1 MANEFKITDI
11 VDKKAFDE
19 LTNLIN
25 KFNETKEV
33 YSDLTKELAGGLK
46 VKPGDLKELA
56 DKTEKYTNIMN
67 QLVTTQNKLADIQG
81 KYKAVLND
89 LNKNM
94 KEFLSLSSLSG
105 KFDSLTSAINKASDA
120 LKTASEAIKNTSEA
134 QKENAQTT
142 QRQSQAMQSAS
153 SSISLTSSAYAEI
166 LNTVT
171 SYDNKAKELNERL
184 SINKTKLDEIR
195 RELSNLSK
203 ELSKG
208 TISQQEYLRI
218 VSDLTIKERDLVQ
231 QNKQYTSLLNA
242 HSKAMVSTAGSYN
255 EMSAAVVQLENR
267 FRNLSEAQRQGDQ
280 GVGLIKQIKQLKD
293 ELKTIDAQMG
303 NYQRNVGN
311 YTSHWNGLNVSVQQ
325 MARELPSLAVGW
337 NTFFLAISNNLPIM
351 ADEIKRARDEFKALQ
366 ESGQQGVPVWKQLTK
381 SILNWQ
387 TALVV
392 GITLLSVYGKDIMDW
407 VASLFKAKDATKELL
422 SAEQEMALGIKKGM
436 KDVANSTVKLDVLY
450 KATQDHT
457 RSLKDRNA
465 AVDELQKMY
474 PAYFANLSNDEIL
487 AGKAKEAYVQL
498 REELVANAIARAQ
511 LDRMTDIAD
520 KREESLLKRRVQ
532 YNTYL
537 QAEQKI
543 IEASAALEDARQK
556 KAKEGDEVWGYLVA
570 KREEELKKAED
581 QAKKE
586 KAAWE
591 DLIKETKDYD
601 KVLEGM
607 SKNIN
612 VGALTNDSNGSNKK
626 EAEEY
631 ANYMKNIEREL
642 TKTRIALIED
652 RRKAEVASVENT
664 YKENINKIKG
674 YSAKENQLR
683 SQYEE
688 EKNKNIREINEK
700 YDLEREEYESDLEK
714 RSIELKLDTIKNNS
728 EKELEY
734 KLDLLLR
741 MNELLREEEIREAE
755 RRGEDVELINKKYDA
770 RFSSII
776 QDNISERLGLIKKGT
791 DRELDILDTNS
802 LKEINALNKQ
812 YKQGE
817 INEKQ
822 YRDGLY
828 KITKE
833 SGEAKLKLLLKEA
846 EAELALST
854 DLPQEKVD
862 EIQRRIDKIKAQIE
876 AFNNDMDNDENN
888 PGKRWAKNFNSALGD
903 MSSSAN
909 KYLGDS
915 AKIFNALGDIIGE
928 MTAKMKDAED
938 SVFDF
943 WGALGK
949 GEDGLKKKLTFVLSS
964 FAKIQDG
971 ITSIMTDIYDARIK
985 RVEEEQEANEEA
997 GEKELERIEK
1007 LENSGAITKEEA
1019 EARKRAAEQ
1028 ATANKNKELEKKKEV
1043 LQQKQAK
1050 WEKANAISQSVIA
1063 TALAVSKALPNLVL
1077 AALVGTLGAAQLAT
1091 IIAQPIPKYAKGTDN
1106 HPGGLAIVGDGGK
1119 HEAVVTDKGTYI
1131 TPNVPTLIDLPRR
1144 AKVIPD
1150 VDIERR
1156 SDFLPPFDRLA
1167 LYRSMNLRSDIGA
1180 LMKDAERMGEPITV
1194 NVNND
1199 YRKLEREM
1207 QSLNR
1212 SFEKMAKYQKKAAK
1226 ETELR
1231 NISSRI

>member
-19 LTNLIN
+19 LTSLIA
-25 KFNETKEV
+25 KFNETKEAYV
-33 YSDLTKELAGGLK
+33 NLTKDLAGGLR

-67 QLVTTQNKLADIQG
+67 QLVTTQNKLSDIQG
-81 KYKAVLND
+81 RYKGILND

-120 LKTASEAIKNTSEA
+120 LKIASEA
-134 QKENAQTT
+134 QKDNAQTT
-142 QRQSQAMQSAS
+142 QRQAQAMQSAS

-184 SINKTKLDEIR
+184 SANKIRLDEIR
-195 RELSNLSK
+195 RELSELSK

-208 TISQQEYLRI
+208 IISQQEYLNK

-293 ELKTIDAQMG
+293 ELKAIDAQMG

-311 YTSHWNGLNVSVQQ
+311 YTSHWNGLNASVQQ
-325 MARELPSLAVGW
+325 VARELPSLAVGW
-337 NTFFLAISNNLPIM
+337 NAFFLAISNNLPIM
-351 ADEIKRARDEFKALQ
+351 ANEIKRARDEFKALQ
-366 ESGQQGVPVWKQLTK
+366 ESGQKGVPVWKQLTK

-392 GITLLSVYGKDIMDW
+392 GITLLSVYGKDIMNW
-407 VASLFKAKDATKELL
+407 IENLFKAKEVTGDLIDYENKLL
-422 SAEQEMALGIKKGM
+422 IARQKGIQ
-436 KDVANSTVKLDVLY
+436 DISRETTKLDLLY
-450 KATQDHT
+450 KTTQDT
-457 RSLKDRNA
+457 NKSMKERLAAANA
-465 AVDELQKMY
+465 LQKMSPDY
-474 PAYFANLSNDEIL
+474 LGNMKKESIL
-487 AGKAKEAYVQL
+487 AGEAKEAYMQL
-498 REELVANAIARAQ
+498 RKELVASAIARAQ
-511 LDRMTDIAD
+511 LDEMTKIAAQRY
-520 KREESLLKRRVQ
+520 KAWVKERNAYVS
-532 YNTYL
+532 YL
-537 QAEQKI
+537 RSENELSKNNSDLQKTI
-543 IEASAALEDARQK
+543 TLN
-556 KAKEGDEVWGYLVA
+556 
-570 KREEELKKAED
+570 
-581 QAKKE
+581 AKKQ
-586 KAAWE
+586 WE
-591 DLIKETKDYD
+591 NAKDSLSDYD
-601 KVLEGM
+601 KALKGM
-607 SKNIN
+607 SESID
-612 VGALTNDSNGSNKK
+612 VDALVNDSNDANKK

-631 ANYMKNIEREL
+631 ANYMKNIESEL

-652 RRKAEVASVENT
+652 RRKAEIASVENT

-688 EKNKNIREINEK
+688 EKNKNIRDINEK

-741 MNELLREEEIREAE
+741 MNEILREEEIREAE

-822 YRDGLY
+822 YRDGIY
-828 KITKE
+828 RITKE

-846 EAELALST
+846 EAELALSS

-876 AFNNDMDNDENN
+876 DFGNDMDNDENN
-888 PGKRWAKNFNSALGD
+888 PGKRWADDFNNSLGNL
-903 MSSSAN
+903 SSSAN

-915 AKIFNALGDIIGE
+915 ANIFNALGDIIGE
-928 MTAKMKDAED
+928 ITAKMDDAGD
-938 SVFDF
+938 SVLNF
-943 WGALGK
+943 WGKLDDKGK
-949 GEDGLKKKLTFVLSS
+949 LSFVLSS

-1007 LENSGAITKEEA
+1007 LENSGVITKEEA

-1028 ATANKNKELEKKKEV
+1028 TTANKNKELEKKKEA

-1050 WEKANAISQSVIA
+1050 WEKANAISQSIIA
-1063 TALAVSKALPNLVL
+1063 TALAVSRALPNMVL
-1077 AALVGTLGAAQLAT
+1077 AALVGALGAAQLAT

-1119 HEAVVTDKGTYI
+1119 HEAVVTDRGAYI

-1226 ETELR
+1226 EAELR

>member
-25 KFNETKEV
+25 KFNETKKV
-33 YSDLTKELAGGLK
+33 YKELTEALAGGLD
-46 VKPGDLKELA
+46 VKPKDLEELA
-56 DKTEKYTNIMN
+56 NKTEKYTNIMN

-134 QKENAQTT
+134 QKEIAQTT

-351 ADEIKRARDEFKALQ
+351 ADEIKRAREEFKALQ
-366 ESGQQGVPVWKQLTK
+366 ESGQKGVPVWKQLTK

-392 GITLLSVYGKDIMDW
+392 GITLLSVYGKDIMNW
-407 VASLFKAKDATKELL
+407 IENLFKAKEVTGDLIDYENKLLLARQKGIQDISKE
-422 SAEQEMALGIKKGM
+422 
-436 KDVANSTVKLDVLY
+436 TTKLDLLY
-450 KATQDHT
+450 KTTQDT
-457 RSLKDRNA
+457 NKSMKERLAAANA
-465 AVDELQKMY
+465 LQKMSPDY
-474 PAYFANLSNDEIL
+474 LGNMKKESIL
-487 AGKAKEAYVQL
+487 AGEAKEAYMQL
-498 REELVANAIARAQ
+498 RKELVASAIARAQ
-511 LDRMTDIAD
+511 LDEMTKIAAQRY
-520 KREESLLKRRVQ
+520 KAWVKERNAYVS
-532 YNTYL
+532 YL
-537 QAEQKI
+537 RSENELSKNNSDLQKAI
-543 IEASAALEDARQK
+543 TLN
-556 KAKEGDEVWGYLVA
+556 
-570 KREEELKKAED
+570 
-581 QAKKE
+581 AKKQ
-586 KAAWE
+586 WE
-591 DLIKETKDYD
+591 NAKDSLSDYD
-601 KVLEGM
+601 KALKGM
-607 SKNIN
+607 SESID
-612 VGALTNDSNGSNKK
+612 VDALVNDSNDANKK

-631 ANYMKNIEREL
+631 ANYMKNIESEL

-652 RRKAEVASVENT
+652 RRKAEIASVENT

-688 EKNKNIREINEK
+688 EKNKNIRDINEK

-728 EKELEY
+728 EEELEY

-822 YRDGLY
+822 YRDRLY

-854 DLPQEKVD
+854 ELPQEKVD

-888 PGKRWAKNFNSALGD
+888 PGKRWAKDFNSALGD

-971 ITSIMTDIYDARIK
+971 ITSIMTDIYDSRIK

-1007 LENSGAITKEEA
+1007 LENSGVITKEEA

-1028 ATANKNKELEKKKEV
+1028 TTANKNKELEKKKEA

-1050 WEKANAISQSVIA
+1050 WEKANAISQSIIA

-1212 SFEKMAKYQKKAAK
+1212 SFENMAKYQKKAAK
-1226 ETELR
+1226 EAELR

>member
-19 LTNLIN
+19 LTSLIA
-25 KFNETKEV
+25 KFNETKEAYV
-33 YSDLTKELAGGLK
+33 NLTKDLAGGLR

-67 QLVTTQNKLADIQG
+67 QLVTTQNKLSDIQG
-81 KYKAVLND
+81 RYKGILND

-120 LKTASEAIKNTSEA
+120 LKIASEA
-134 QKENAQTT
+134 QKDNAQTT
-142 QRQSQAMQSAS
+142 QRQAQAMQSAS
-153 SSISLTSSAYAEI
+153 SYISLTSSAYAEI

-184 SINKTKLDEIR
+184 SANKIRLDEIR
-195 RELSNLSK
+195 RELSELSK

-293 ELKTIDAQMG
+293 ELKAIDAQMG

-311 YTSHWNGLNVSVQQ
+311 YTSHWNGLNASVQQ
-325 MARELPSLAVGW
+325 VVRELPSLAVGW
-337 NTFFLAISNNLPIM
+337 NAFFLAISNNLPIM
-351 ADEIKRARDEFKALQ
+351 ANEIKRARDEFKALQ
-366 ESGQQGVPVWKQLTK
+366 ESGQKGVPVWKQLTK

-487 AGKAKEAYVQL
+487 AGKAKEAYEQL

-612 VGALTNDSNGSNKK
+612 VGALVNDSNDANKK

-631 ANYMKNIEREL
+631 ANYMKNIESEL

-652 RRKAEVASVENT
+652 RRKAEIASVENT

-688 EKNKNIREINEK
+688 EKNKNIRDINEK

-741 MNELLREEEIREAE
+741 MNEILREEEIREAE

-822 YRDGLY
+822 YRDGIY
-828 KITKE
+828 RITKE

-846 EAELALST
+846 EAELALSS

-876 AFNNDMDNDENN
+876 DFGNDMDNDENN
-888 PGKRWAKNFNSALGD
+888 PGKRWADDFNNSLGNL
-903 MSSSAN
+903 SSSAN

-915 AKIFNALGDIIGE
+915 ANIFNALGDIIGE
-928 MTAKMKDAED
+928 ITAKMDDAGD
-938 SVFDF
+938 SVLNF
-943 WGALGK
+943 WGKLDDKGK
-949 GEDGLKKKLTFVLSS
+949 LSFVLSS

-1007 LENSGAITKEEA
+1007 LENSGVITKEEA

-1028 ATANKNKELEKKKEV
+1028 TTANKNKELEKKKEA

-1050 WEKANAISQSVIA
+1050 WEKANAISQSIIA
-1063 TALAVSKALPNLVL
+1063 TALAVSRALPNMVL
-1077 AALVGTLGAAQLAT
+1077 AALVGALGAAQLAT

-1119 HEAVVTDKGTYI
+1119 HEAVVTDRGAYI

-1226 ETELR
+1226 EAELR
-1231 NISSRI
+1231 NISNRI

>member
-19 LTNLIN
+19 LTSLIA
-25 KFNETKEV
+25 KFNKTKEAYV
-33 YSDLTKELAGGLK
+33 NLTKDLAGGLR
-46 VKPGDLKELA
+46 VNPGDLKELA

-67 QLVTTQNKLADIQG
+67 QLVTTQNKLSDIQG
-81 KYKAVLND
+81 RYKGILND

-120 LKTASEAIKNTSEA
+120 LKIASEA
-134 QKENAQTT
+134 QKDNAQTT
-142 QRQSQAMQSAS
+142 QRQAQAMQSAS

-171 SYDNKAKELNERL
+171 SYDNKAKELNESL
-184 SINKTKLDEIR
+184 SANKIRLDEIR
-195 RELSNLSK
+195 RELSELSK

-208 TISQQEYLRI
+208 IISQQEYLNK

-293 ELKTIDAQMG
+293 ELKAIDAQMG

-311 YTSHWNGLNVSVQQ
+311 YTSHWNGLNASVQQ
-325 MARELPSLAVGW
+325 VARELPSLAVGW

-366 ESGQQGVPVWKQLTK
+366 ESGQKGVPVWKQLTK

-392 GITLLSVYGKDIMDW
+392 GITLLSVYGKDIMNW
-407 VASLFKAKDATKELL
+407 IESLFKAKEVTGDLIDYENKLL
-422 SAEQEMALGIKKGM
+422 IARQKGIQ
-436 KDVANSTVKLDVLY
+436 DISRETTKLDLLY
-450 KATQDHT
+450 KTTQDT
-457 RSLKDRNA
+457 NKSMKERLAAANA
-465 AVDELQKMY
+465 LQKMSPDY
-474 PAYFANLSNDEIL
+474 LGNMKKESIL
-487 AGKAKEAYVQL
+487 AGEAKEAYMQL
-498 REELVANAIARAQ
+498 RKELVASAIARAQ
-511 LDRMTDIAD
+511 LDEMTKIAAQRY
-520 KREESLLKRRVQ
+520 KAWVKERNAYVS
-532 YNTYL
+532 YL
-537 QAEQKI
+537 RSENELSKNNSDLQKTI
-543 IEASAALEDARQK
+543 TLN
-556 KAKEGDEVWGYLVA
+556 
-570 KREEELKKAED
+570 
-581 QAKKE
+581 AKKQ
-586 KAAWE
+586 WE
-591 DLIKETKDYD
+591 NAKDSLSDYD
-601 KVLEGM
+601 KALKGM
-607 SKNIN
+607 SESID
-612 VGALTNDSNGSNKK
+612 VDALVNDSNDANKK

-631 ANYMKNIEREL
+631 ANYMKNIESEL

-652 RRKAEVASVENT
+652 RRKAEIASVENT

-688 EKNKNIREINEK
+688 EKNKNIRDINEK

-741 MNELLREEEIREAE
+741 MNEILREEEIREAE

-822 YRDGLY
+822 YRDGIY
-828 KITKE
+828 RITKE

-846 EAELALST
+846 EAELALSS

-876 AFNNDMDNDENN
+876 DFGNDMDNDENN
-888 PGKRWAKNFNSALGD
+888 PGKRWADDFNNSLGNL
-903 MSSSAN
+903 SSSAN

-915 AKIFNALGDIIGE
+915 ANIFNALGDIIGE
-928 MTAKMKDAED
+928 ITAKMDDAGD
-938 SVFDF
+938 SVLNF
-943 WGALGK
+943 WGKLDDKGK
-949 GEDGLKKKLTFVLSS
+949 LSFVLSS

-1007 LENSGAITKEEA
+1007 LENSGVITKEEA

-1028 ATANKNKELEKKKEV
+1028 TTANKNKELEKKKEA

-1050 WEKANAISQSVIA
+1050 WEKANAISQSIIA
-1063 TALAVSKALPNLVL
+1063 TALAVSRALPNMVL
-1077 AALVGTLGAAQLAT
+1077 AALVGALGAAQLAT

-1119 HEAVVTDKGTYI
+1119 HEAVVTDRGAYI

-1226 ETELR
+1226 EAELR

>member
-19 LTNLIN
+19 LTSLIA
-25 KFNETKEV
+25 KFNETKEAYV
-33 YSDLTKELAGGLK
+33 NLTKDLAGGLR

-67 QLVTTQNKLADIQG
+67 QLVTTQNKLSDIQG
-81 KYKAVLND
+81 RYKGILND

-120 LKTASEAIKNTSEA
+120 LKIASEA
-134 QKENAQTT
+134 QKDNAQTT
-142 QRQSQAMQSAS
+142 QRQAQAMQSAS

-184 SINKTKLDEIR
+184 SANKIRLDEIR
-195 RELSNLSK
+195 RELSELSK

-208 TISQQEYLRI
+208 IISQQEYLNK

-293 ELKTIDAQMG
+293 ELKAIDAQMG

-311 YTSHWNGLNVSVQQ
+311 YTSHWNGLNASVQQ
-325 MARELPSLAVGW
+325 VARELPSLAVGW
-337 NTFFLAISNNLPIM
+337 NAFFLAISNNLPIM
-351 ADEIKRARDEFKALQ
+351 ANEIKRARDEFKALQ
-366 ESGQQGVPVWKQLTK
+366 ESGQKGVPVWKQLTK

-392 GITLLSVYGKDIMDW
+392 GITLLSVYGKDIMNW
-407 VASLFKAKDATKELL
+407 IENLFKAKEVTGDLIDYENKLL
-422 SAEQEMALGIKKGM
+422 IARQKGIQ
-436 KDVANSTVKLDVLY
+436 DISRETTKLDLLY
-450 KATQDHT
+450 KTTQDT
-457 RSLKDRNA
+457 NKSMKERLAAANA
-465 AVDELQKMY
+465 LQKMSPDY
-474 PAYFANLSNDEIL
+474 LGNMKKESIL
-487 AGKAKEAYVQL
+487 AGEAKEAYMQL
-498 REELVANAIARAQ
+498 RKELVASAIARAQ
-511 LDRMTDIAD
+511 LDEMTKIAAQRY
-520 KREESLLKRRVQ
+520 KAWVKERNAYVS
-532 YNTYL
+532 YL
-537 QAEQKI
+537 RSENELSKNNSDLQKTI
-543 IEASAALEDARQK
+543 TLN
-556 KAKEGDEVWGYLVA
+556 
-570 KREEELKKAED
+570 
-581 QAKKE
+581 AKKQ
-586 KAAWE
+586 WE
-591 DLIKETKDYD
+591 NAKDSLSDYD
-601 KVLEGM
+601 KALKGM
-607 SKNIN
+607 SESID
-612 VGALTNDSNGSNKK
+612 VDALVNDSNDANKK

-631 ANYMKNIEREL
+631 ANYMKNIESEL

-652 RRKAEVASVENT
+652 RRKAEIASVENT

-688 EKNKNIREINEK
+688 EKNKNIRDINEK

-741 MNELLREEEIREAE
+741 MNEILREEEIREAE

-822 YRDGLY
+822 YRDGIY
-828 KITKE
+828 RITKE

-846 EAELALST
+846 EAELALSS

-876 AFNNDMDNDENN
+876 DFGNDMDNDENN
-888 PGKRWAKNFNSALGD
+888 PGKRWADDFNNSLGNL
-903 MSSSAN
+903 SSSAN

-915 AKIFNALGDIIGE
+915 ANIFNALGDIIGE
-928 MTAKMKDAED
+928 ITAKMDDAGD
-938 SVFDF
+938 SVLNF
-943 WGALGK
+943 WGKLDDKGK
-949 GEDGLKKKLTFVLSS
+949 LSFVLSS

-1007 LENSGAITKEEA
+1007 LENSGVITKEEA

-1028 ATANKNKELEKKKEV
+1028 TTANKNKELEKKKEA

-1050 WEKANAISQSVIA
+1050 WEKANAISQSIIA
-1063 TALAVSKALPNLVL
+1063 TALAVSRALPNMVL
-1077 AALVGTLGAAQLAT
+1077 AALVGALGAAQLAT

-1119 HEAVVTDKGTYI
+1119 HEAVVTDRGAYI

-1167 LYRSMNLRSDIGA
+1167 LYRSMNLRTDIGA

-1226 ETELR
+1226 EAELR
-1231 NISSRI
+1231 NISNRI

>member
-25 KFNETKEV
+25 KFNETKKV
-33 YSDLTKELAGGLK
+33 YKELTEALAGGLD
-46 VKPGDLKELA
+46 VKPKDLEELA
-56 DKTEKYTNIMN
+56 NKTEKYTNIMN

-81 KYKAVLND
+81 KYKGILND

-120 LKTASEAIKNTSEA
+120 LKIASEA
-134 QKENAQTT
+134 QKDNAQTT
-142 QRQSQAMQSAS
+142 QRQAQAMQSAS

-184 SINKTKLDEIR
+184 SANKIRLDEIR
-195 RELSNLSK
+195 RELSELSK

-293 ELKTIDAQMG
+293 ELKAIDAQMG

-311 YTSHWNGLNVSVQQ
+311 YTSHWNGLNASVQQ
-325 MARELPSLAVGW
+325 VARELPSLAVGW
-337 NTFFLAISNNLPIM
+337 NAFFLAISNNLPIM

-366 ESGQQGVPVWKQLTK
+366 ESGQKGVPVWKQLTK

-392 GITLLSVYGKDIMDW
+392 GITLLSVYGKDIMNW
-407 VASLFKAKDATKELL
+407 IENLFKAKEVTGDLIDYENKLL
-422 SAEQEMALGIKKGM
+422 IARQKGIQ
-436 KDVANSTVKLDVLY
+436 DISRETTKLDLLY
-450 KATQDHT
+450 KTTQDT
-457 RSLKDRNA
+457 NKLRKERLAAANA
-465 AVDELQKMY
+465 LQKMY
-474 PAYFANLSNDEIL
+474 PDYLGNMKKESIL
-487 AGKAKEAYVQL
+487 AGEAKEAYMQL
-498 REELVANAIARAQ
+498 RKELVASAIARAQ
-511 LDRMTDIAD
+511 LDEMTKIAAQRY
-520 KREESLLKRRVQ
+520 KAWVKERNAYVS
-532 YNTYL
+532 YL
-537 QAEQKI
+537 RSENELSKNNSDLQKTI
-543 IEASAALEDARQK
+543 TLN
-556 KAKEGDEVWGYLVA
+556 
-570 KREEELKKAED
+570 
-581 QAKKE
+581 AKKQ
-586 KAAWE
+586 WE
-591 DLIKETKDYD
+591 NAKDSLSDYD
-601 KVLEGM
+601 KALKGM
-607 SKNIN
+607 SESID
-612 VGALTNDSNGSNKK
+612 VDALVNDSNDANKK

-631 ANYMKNIEREL
+631 ANYMKNIESEL

-652 RRKAEVASVENT
+652 RRKAEIASVENT

-688 EKNKNIREINEK
+688 EKNKNIRDINEK

-741 MNELLREEEIREAE
+741 MNEILREEEIREAE

-846 EAELALST
+846 EAELALSS

-862 EIQRRIDKIKAQIE
+862 EIQRRIDKIKAQIG
-876 AFNNDMDNDENN
+876 AFGDDMDNDENN
-888 PGKRWAKNFNSALGD
+888 PGKRWADDFNNALGNL
-903 MSSSAN
+903 SSSAN

-915 AKIFNALGDIIGE
+915 ANIFNALGDIIGE
-928 MTAKMKDAED
+928 ITSKMDDAGD
-938 SVFDF
+938 SVLNF
-943 WGALGK
+943 WGKLDDKGK
-949 GEDGLKKKLTFVLSS
+949 LSFVLSS

-1007 LENSGAITKEEA
+1007 LENSGVITKEEA

-1028 ATANKNKELEKKKEV
+1028 TTANKNKELEKKKEA

-1050 WEKANAISQSVIA
+1050 WEKANAISQSIIA
-1063 TALAVSKALPNLVL
+1063 TALAVSRALPNMVL
-1077 AALVGTLGAAQLAT
+1077 AALVGALGAAQLAT

-1119 HEAVVTDKGTYI
+1119 HEAVVTDRGAYI

-1156 SDFLPPFDRLA
+1156 SDFLPPFDRLS

-1226 ETELR
+1226 EAELR
-1231 NISSRI
+1231 NISNRI

>member
-19 LTNLIN
+19 LTSLIA
-25 KFNETKEV
+25 KFNETKEAYV
-33 YSDLTKELAGGLK
+33 NLTKDLAGGLR

-67 QLVTTQNKLADIQG
+67 QLVTTQNKLSDIQG
-81 KYKAVLND
+81 RYKGILND

-120 LKTASEAIKNTSEA
+120 LKIASEA
-134 QKENAQTT
+134 QKDNAQTT
-142 QRQSQAMQSAS
+142 QRQAQAMQSAS

-184 SINKTKLDEIR
+184 SANKIRLDEIR
-195 RELSNLSK
+195 RELSELSK

-208 TISQQEYLRI
+208 IISQQEYLNK

-293 ELKTIDAQMG
+293 ELKAIDAQMG

-311 YTSHWNGLNVSVQQ
+311 YTSHWNGLNASVQQ
-325 MARELPSLAVGW
+325 VARELPSLAVGW
-337 NTFFLAISNNLPIM
+337 NAFFLAISNNLPIM
-351 ADEIKRARDEFKALQ
+351 ANEIKRARDEFKALQ

-631 ANYMKNIEREL
+631 ANYMKNIESEL

-652 RRKAEVASVENT
+652 RRKAEIASVENT

-688 EKNKNIREINEK
+688 EKNKNIRDINEK

-741 MNELLREEEIREAE
+741 MNEILREEEIREAE

-822 YRDGLY
+822 YRDGIY
-828 KITKE
+828 RITKE

-846 EAELALST
+846 EAELALSS

-876 AFNNDMDNDENN
+876 DFGNDMDNDENN
-888 PGKRWAKNFNSALGD
+888 PGKRWADDFNNSLGNL
-903 MSSSAN
+903 SSSAN

-915 AKIFNALGDIIGE
+915 ANIFNALGDIIGE
-928 MTAKMKDAED
+928 ITAKMDDAGD
-938 SVFDF
+938 SVLNF
-943 WGALGK
+943 WGKLDDKGK
-949 GEDGLKKKLTFVLSS
+949 LSFVLSS

-1007 LENSGAITKEEA
+1007 LENSGVITKEEA

-1028 ATANKNKELEKKKEV
+1028 TTANKNKELEKKKEA

-1050 WEKANAISQSVIA
+1050 WEKANAISQSIIA
-1063 TALAVSKALPNLVL
+1063 TALAVSRALPNMVL
-1077 AALVGTLGAAQLAT
+1077 AALVGALGAAQLAT

-1119 HEAVVTDKGTYI
+1119 HEAVVTDRGAYI

-1226 ETELR
+1226 EAELR
-1231 NISSRI
+1231 NISNRI

>member
-19 LTNLIN
+19 LTSLIA
-25 KFNETKEV
+25 KFNKTKEAYV
-33 YSDLTKELAGGLK
+33 NLTKDLAGGLR
-46 VKPGDLKELA
+46 VNPGDLKELA

-67 QLVTTQNKLADIQG
+67 QLVTTQNKLSDIQG
-81 KYKAVLND
+81 RYKGILND

-120 LKTASEAIKNTSEA
+120 LKIASEA
-134 QKENAQTT
+134 QKDNAQTT
-142 QRQSQAMQSAS
+142 QRQAQAMQSAS

-184 SINKTKLDEIR
+184 SANKIRLDEIR
-195 RELSNLSK
+195 RELSELSK

-208 TISQQEYLRI
+208 IISQQEYLNK

-293 ELKTIDAQMG
+293 ELKAIDAQMG

-311 YTSHWNGLNVSVQQ
+311 YTSHWNGLNASVQQ
-325 MARELPSLAVGW
+325 VARELPSLAVGW
-337 NTFFLAISNNLPIM
+337 NAFFLAISNNLPIM

-366 ESGQQGVPVWKQLTK
+366 ESGQKGVPVWKQLTK

-387 TALVV
+387 TVLVV
-392 GITLLSVYGKDIMDW
+392 GITLLSVYGKDIMNW
-407 VASLFKAKDATKELL
+407 IENLFKAKEVTGDLIDYENKLL
-422 SAEQEMALGIKKGM
+422 IARQKGIQ
-436 KDVANSTVKLDVLY
+436 DISRETTKLDLLY
-450 KATQDHT
+450 KTTQDT
-457 RSLKDRNA
+457 NKLRKERLAAANA
-465 AVDELQKMY
+465 LQKMY
-474 PAYFANLSNDEIL
+474 PDYLGNMKKESIL
-487 AGKAKEAYVQL
+487 AGEAKEAYMQL
-498 REELVANAIARAQ
+498 RKELVASAIARAQ
-511 LDRMTDIAD
+511 LDEMTKIAAQRY
-520 KREESLLKRRVQ
+520 KAWVKERNAYVS
-532 YNTYL
+532 YL
-537 QAEQKI
+537 RSENELSKNNSDLQKTI
-543 IEASAALEDARQK
+543 TLN
-556 KAKEGDEVWGYLVA
+556 
-570 KREEELKKAED
+570 
-581 QAKKE
+581 AKKQ
-586 KAAWE
+586 WE
-591 DLIKETKDYD
+591 NAKDSLSDYD
-601 KVLEGM
+601 KALKGM
-607 SKNIN
+607 SESID
-612 VGALTNDSNGSNKK
+612 VDALVNDSNDANKK

-631 ANYMKNIEREL
+631 ANYMKNIESEL

-652 RRKAEVASVENT
+652 RRKAEIASVENT

-688 EKNKNIREINEK
+688 EKNKNIRDINEK

-741 MNELLREEEIREAE
+741 MNEILREEEIREAE

-822 YRDGLY
+822 YRDGIY

-846 EAELALST
+846 EAELALSS

-862 EIQRRIDKIKAQIE
+862 EIQRRIDKIKAQIG
-876 AFNNDMDNDENN
+876 AFGDDMDNDENN
-888 PGKRWAKNFNSALGD
+888 PGKRWADDFNNALGNL
-903 MSSSAN
+903 SSSAN

-915 AKIFNALGDIIGE
+915 ANIFNALGDIIGE
-928 MTAKMKDAED
+928 ITSKMDDAGD
-938 SVFDF
+938 SVLNF
-943 WGALGK
+943 WGKLDDKGK
-949 GEDGLKKKLTFVLSS
+949 LSFVLSS

-1007 LENSGAITKEEA
+1007 LENSGVITKEEA

-1028 ATANKNKELEKKKEV
+1028 TTANKNKELEKKKEA

-1050 WEKANAISQSVIA
+1050 WEKANAISQSIIA
-1063 TALAVSKALPNLVL
+1063 TALAVSRALPNMVL
-1077 AALVGTLGAAQLAT
+1077 AALVGALGAAQLAT

-1119 HEAVVTDKGTYI
+1119 HEAVVTDRGAYI

-1226 ETELR
+1226 EAELR
-1231 NISSRI
+1231 NISNRI

>member
-25 KFNETKEV
+25 KFNETKKV
-33 YSDLTKELAGGLK
+33 YKELTEALAGGLD
-46 VKPGDLKELA
+46 VKPKDLEELA
-56 DKTEKYTNIMN
+56 NKTEKYTNIMN

-81 KYKAVLND
+81 KYKGILND

-120 LKTASEAIKNTSEA
+120 LKIASEA
-134 QKENAQTT
+134 QKDNAQTT
-142 QRQSQAMQSAS
+142 QRQAQAMQSAS

-184 SINKTKLDEIR
+184 SANKIRLDEIR
-195 RELSNLSK
+195 RELSELSK

-293 ELKTIDAQMG
+293 ELKAIDAQMG

-311 YTSHWNGLNVSVQQ
+311 YTSHWNGLNASVQQ
-325 MARELPSLAVGW
+325 VARELPSLAVGW

-366 ESGQQGVPVWKQLTK
+366 ESGQKGVPVWKQLTK

-392 GITLLSVYGKDIMDW
+392 GITLLSVYGKDIMNW
-407 VASLFKAKDATKELL
+407 IENLFKAKEVTGDLIDYENKLL
-422 SAEQEMALGIKKGM
+422 IARQKGIQ
-436 KDVANSTVKLDVLY
+436 DISRETTKLDLLY
-450 KATQDHT
+450 KTTQDT
-457 RSLKDRNA
+457 NKSMKERLAAANA
-465 AVDELQKMY
+465 LQKMSPDY
-474 PAYFANLSNDEIL
+474 LGNMKKESIL
-487 AGKAKEAYVQL
+487 AGEAKEAYMQL
-498 REELVANAIARAQ
+498 RKELVASAIARAQ
-511 LDRMTDIAD
+511 LDEMTKIAAQRY
-520 KREESLLKRRVQ
+520 KAWVKERNAYVS
-532 YNTYL
+532 YL
-537 QAEQKI
+537 RSENELSKNNSDLQKTI
-543 IEASAALEDARQK
+543 TLN
-556 KAKEGDEVWGYLVA
+556 
-570 KREEELKKAED
+570 
-581 QAKKE
+581 AKKQ
-586 KAAWE
+586 WE
-591 DLIKETKDYD
+591 NAKDSLSDYD
-601 KVLEGM
+601 KALKGM
-607 SKNIN
+607 SESID
-612 VGALTNDSNGSNKK
+612 VDALVNDSNGANKK

-631 ANYMKNIEREL
+631 ANYMKNIESEL

-652 RRKAEVASVENT
+652 RRKAEIASVENT

-688 EKNKNIREINEK
+688 EKNKNIRDINEK

-714 RSIELKLDTIKNNS
+714 RSIELKLDTIKNDS

-846 EAELALST
+846 EAELALSS

-862 EIQRRIDKIKAQIE
+862 EIQRRIDKIKAQIG
-876 AFNNDMDNDENN
+876 AFGDDMDNDENN
-888 PGKRWAKNFNSALGD
+888 PGKRWADDFNNALGNL
-903 MSSSAN
+903 SSSAN

-915 AKIFNALGDIIGE
+915 ANIFNALGDIIGE
-928 MTAKMKDAED
+928 ITSKMDDAGD
-938 SVFDF
+938 SVLNF
-943 WGALGK
+943 WGKLDDKGK
-949 GEDGLKKKLTFVLSS
+949 LSFVLSS

-1007 LENSGAITKEEA
+1007 LENSGVITKEEA

-1028 ATANKNKELEKKKEV
+1028 TTANKNKELEKKKEA

-1050 WEKANAISQSVIA
+1050 WEKANAISQSIIA
-1063 TALAVSKALPNLVL
+1063 TALAVSRALPNMVL
-1077 AALVGTLGAAQLAT
+1077 AALVGALGAAQLAT

-1119 HEAVVTDKGTYI
+1119 HEAVVTDRGAYI

-1226 ETELR
+1226 EAELR
-1231 NISSRI
+1231 NISNRI

>member
-351 ADEIKRARDEFKALQ
+351 ADEIKRAREEFKALQ
-366 ESGQQGVPVWKQLTK
+366 ESGQKGVPVWKQLTK

-392 GITLLSVYGKDIMDW
+392 GITLLSVYGKDIMNW
-407 VASLFKAKDATKELL
+407 IENLFKAKEVTGDLIDYENKLLLARQKGIQDISKE
-422 SAEQEMALGIKKGM
+422 
-436 KDVANSTVKLDVLY
+436 TTKLDLLY
-450 KATQDHT
+450 KTTQDT
-457 RSLKDRNA
+457 NKSMKERLAAANA
-465 AVDELQKMY
+465 LQKMSPDY
-474 PAYFANLSNDEIL
+474 LGNMKKESIL
-487 AGKAKEAYVQL
+487 AGEAKEAYMQL
-498 REELVANAIARAQ
+498 RKELVASAIARAQ
-511 LDRMTDIAD
+511 LDEMTKIAAQRY
-520 KREESLLKRRVQ
+520 KAWVKERNAYVS
-532 YNTYL
+532 YL
-537 QAEQKI
+537 RSENELSKNNSDLQKAI
-543 IEASAALEDARQK
+543 TLN
-556 KAKEGDEVWGYLVA
+556 
-570 KREEELKKAED
+570 
-581 QAKKE
+581 AKKQ
-586 KAAWE
+586 WE
-591 DLIKETKDYD
+591 NAKDSLSDYD
-601 KVLEGM
+601 KALKGM
-607 SKNIN
+607 SESID
-612 VGALTNDSNGSNKK
+612 VDALVNDSNDANKK

-631 ANYMKNIEREL
+631 ANYMKNIESEL

-652 RRKAEVASVENT
+652 RRKAEIASVENT

-674 YSAKENQLR
+674 YSTKENQLR

-688 EKNKNIREINEK
+688 EKNKNIRDINEK

-876 AFNNDMDNDENN
+876 AFGNDMDNDENN
-888 PGKRWAKNFNSALGD
+888 PGKRWADDFNSALGN

-915 AKIFNALGDIIGE
+915 AKIFNALGDIVGE
-928 MTAKMKDAED
+928 MTAKMKDAEE

-943 WGALGK
+943 WGAFGK

-1050 WEKANAISQSVIA
+1050 WEKANAISQSIIA
-1063 TALAVSKALPNLVL
+1063 TSLAVIKALPNLAL
-1077 AALVGTLGAAQLAT
+1077 ALLVGSLGAGLLAT

-1119 HEAVVTDKGTYI
+1119 HEAVVTDRGAYI

-1226 ETELR
+1226 EAELR

>member
-19 LTNLIN
+19 LTSLIA
-25 KFNETKEV
+25 KFNETKEAYV
-33 YSDLTKELAGGLK
+33 NLTKDLAGGLR

-67 QLVTTQNKLADIQG
+67 QLVTTQNKLSDIQG
-81 KYKAVLND
+81 RYKGILND

-120 LKTASEAIKNTSEA
+120 LKIASEA
-134 QKENAQTT
+134 QKDNAQTT
-142 QRQSQAMQSAS
+142 QRQAQAMQSAS

-184 SINKTKLDEIR
+184 SANKIRLDEIR
-195 RELSNLSK
+195 RELSELSK

-208 TISQQEYLRI
+208 IISQQEYLNK

-293 ELKTIDAQMG
+293 ELKAIDAQMG

-311 YTSHWNGLNVSVQQ
+311 YTSHWNGLNASVQQ
-325 MARELPSLAVGW
+325 VARELPSLAVGW
-337 NTFFLAISNNLPIM
+337 NAFFLAISNNLPIM
-351 ADEIKRARDEFKALQ
+351 ANEIKRARDEFKALQ
-366 ESGQQGVPVWKQLTK
+366 EPGQKGVPVWKQLTK

-392 GITLLSVYGKDIMDW
+392 GITLLSVYGKDIMNW
-407 VASLFKAKDATKELL
+407 IENLFKAKEVTGDLIDYENKLL
-422 SAEQEMALGIKKGM
+422 IARQKGIQ
-436 KDVANSTVKLDVLY
+436 DISRETTKLDLLY
-450 KATQDHT
+450 KTTQDT
-457 RSLKDRNA
+457 NKSMKERLAAANA
-465 AVDELQKMY
+465 LQKMSPDY
-474 PAYFANLSNDEIL
+474 LGNMKKESIL
-487 AGKAKEAYVQL
+487 AGEAKEAYMQL
-498 REELVANAIARAQ
+498 RKELVASAIARAQ
-511 LDRMTDIAD
+511 LDEMTKIAAQRY
-520 KREESLLKRRVQ
+520 KAWVKERNAYVS
-532 YNTYL
+532 YL
-537 QAEQKI
+537 RSENELSKNNSDLQKTI
-543 IEASAALEDARQK
+543 TLN
-556 KAKEGDEVWGYLVA
+556 
-570 KREEELKKAED
+570 
-581 QAKKE
+581 AKKQ
-586 KAAWE
+586 WE
-591 DLIKETKDYD
+591 NAKDSLSDYD
-601 KVLEGM
+601 KALKGM
-607 SKNIN
+607 SESID
-612 VGALTNDSNGSNKK
+612 VDALVNDSNDANKK

-631 ANYMKNIEREL
+631 ANYMKNIESEL

-652 RRKAEVASVENT
+652 RRKAEIASVENT

-688 EKNKNIREINEK
+688 EKNKNIRDINEK

-741 MNELLREEEIREAE
+741 MNEILREEEIREAE

-822 YRDGLY
+822 YRDGIY
-828 KITKE
+828 RITKE

-846 EAELALST
+846 EAELALSS

-876 AFNNDMDNDENN
+876 DFGNDMDNDENN
-888 PGKRWAKNFNSALGD
+888 PGKRWADDFNNSLGNL
-903 MSSSAN
+903 SSSAN

-915 AKIFNALGDIIGE
+915 ANIFNALGDIIGE
-928 MTAKMKDAED
+928 ITAKMDDAGD
-938 SVFDF
+938 SVLNF
-943 WGALGK
+943 WGKLDDKGK
-949 GEDGLKKKLTFVLSS
+949 LSFVLSS

-1007 LENSGAITKEEA
+1007 LENSGVITKEEA

-1028 ATANKNKELEKKKEV
+1028 TTANKNKELEKKKEA

-1050 WEKANAISQSVIA
+1050 WEKANAISQSIIA
-1063 TALAVSKALPNLVL
+1063 TALAVSRALPNMVL
-1077 AALVGTLGAAQLAT
+1077 AALVGALGAAQLAT

-1119 HEAVVTDKGTYI
+1119 HEAVVTDRGAYI

-1226 ETELR
+1226 EAELR
-1231 NISSRI
+1231 NISNRI

>member
-67 QLVTTQNKLADIQG
+67 KLVTTQNELADIQG

-407 VASLFKAKDATKELL
+407 VASLFKAKDATKKLL

-612 VGALTNDSNGSNKK
+612 VGALTNDSNDANKK

-631 ANYMKNIEREL
+631 ANYMKNIESEL

-652 RRKAEVASVENT
+652 RRKAEIASVENT

-688 EKNKNIREINEK
+688 EKNKNIRDINEK

-822 YRDGLY
+822 YRDRLY

-888 PGKRWAKNFNSALGD
+888 PGKRWAKDFNSALGD

-949 GEDGLKKKLTFVLSS
+949 EEDGLKKKLTFVLSS

-1050 WEKANAISQSVIA
+1050 WEKANAISQSIIA

-1119 HEAVVTDKGTYI
+1119 HEAVVTDRGAYI

-1226 ETELR
+1226 EAELR

>member
-1 MANEFKITDI
+1 
-11 VDKKAFDE
+11 
-19 LTNLIN
+19 
-25 KFNETKEV
+25 
-33 YSDLTKELAGGLK
+33 
-46 VKPGDLKELA
+46 
-56 DKTEKYTNIMN
+56 
-67 QLVTTQNKLADIQG
+67 
-81 KYKAVLND
+81 
-89 LNKNM
+89 
-94 KEFLSLSSLSG
+94 
-105 KFDSLTSAINKASDA
+105 
-120 LKTASEAIKNTSEA
+120 
-134 QKENAQTT
+134 
-142 QRQSQAMQSAS
+142 
-153 SSISLTSSAYAEI
+153 
-166 LNTVT
+166 
-171 SYDNKAKELNERL
+171 
-184 SINKTKLDEIR
+184 
-195 RELSNLSK
+195 
-203 ELSKG
+203 
-208 TISQQEYLRI
+208 
-218 VSDLTIKERDLVQ
+218 
-231 QNKQYTSLLNA
+231 
-242 HSKAMVSTAGSYN
+242 MVSTAGSYN

-280 GVGLIKQIKQLKD
+280 GVGLIKQIKKLKD
-293 ELKTIDAQMG
+293 ELKAIDAQMG

-311 YTSHWNGLNVSVQQ
+311 YTSHWNGLNASVQQ
-325 MARELPSLAVGW
+325 LARELPSLAVGW

-366 ESGQQGVPVWKQLTK
+366 ESGQKGVPVWKQLTK

-392 GITLLSVYGKDIMDW
+392 GITLLSVYGKDIMNW
-407 VASLFKAKDATKELL
+407 IEKLFKAKEVTGDLIDYENKLL
-422 SAEQEMALGIKKGM
+422 IARQKGIQ
-436 KDVANSTVKLDVLY
+436 DISRETTKLDLLY
-450 KATQDHT
+450 KTTQDT
-457 RSLKDRNA
+457 NKSMKERLAAANA
-465 AVDELQKMY
+465 LQKMSPDY
-474 PAYFANLSNDEIL
+474 LGNMKKESIL
-487 AGKAKEAYVQL
+487 AGEAKEAYMQL
-498 REELVANAIARAQ
+498 RKELVASAIARAQ
-511 LDRMTDIAD
+511 LDEMTKIAAQRY
-520 KREESLLKRRVQ
+520 KAWVKERNAYVS
-532 YNTYL
+532 YL
-537 QAEQKI
+537 RSENELSKNNSDLQKTI
-543 IEASAALEDARQK
+543 TLN
-556 KAKEGDEVWGYLVA
+556 
-570 KREEELKKAED
+570 
-581 QAKKE
+581 AKKQ
-586 KAAWE
+586 WE
-591 DLIKETKDYD
+591 NAKDSLSDYD
-601 KVLEGM
+601 KALKGM
-607 SKNIN
+607 SESID
-612 VGALTNDSNGSNKK
+612 VDALVNDSNDANKK

-631 ANYMKNIEREL
+631 ANYMKNIESEL

-652 RRKAEVASVENT
+652 RRKAEIASVENT

-688 EKNKNIREINEK
+688 EKNKNIRDINEK

-741 MNELLREEEIREAE
+741 MNEILREEEIREAE

-822 YRDGLY
+822 YRDGIY
-828 KITKE
+828 RITKE

-846 EAELALST
+846 EAELALSS

-876 AFNNDMDNDENN
+876 DFGNDMDNDENN
-888 PGKRWAKNFNSALGD
+888 PGKRWADDFNNSLGNL
-903 MSSSAN
+903 SSSAN

-915 AKIFNALGDIIGE
+915 ANIFNALGDIIGE
-928 MTAKMKDAED
+928 ITAKMDDAGD
-938 SVFDF
+938 SVLNF
-943 WGALGK
+943 WGKLDDKGK
-949 GEDGLKKKLTFVLSS
+949 LSFVLSS

-1007 LENSGAITKEEA
+1007 LENSGVITKEEA

-1028 ATANKNKELEKKKEV
+1028 TTANKNKELEKKKEA

-1050 WEKANAISQSVIA
+1050 WEKANAISQSIIA
-1063 TALAVSKALPNLVL
+1063 TALAVSRALPNMVL
-1077 AALVGTLGAAQLAT
+1077 AALVGALGAAQLAT

-1119 HEAVVTDKGTYI
+1119 HEAVVTDRGAYI

-1226 ETELR
+1226 EAELR
-1231 NISSRI
+1231 NISNRI

>member
-19 LTNLIN
+19 LTSLIA
-25 KFNETKEV
+25 KFNETKEAYV
-33 YSDLTKELAGGLK
+33 NLTKDLAGGLR

-67 QLVTTQNKLADIQG
+67 QLVTTQNKLSDIQG
-81 KYKAVLND
+81 RYKGILND

-120 LKTASEAIKNTSEA
+120 LKIASEA
-134 QKENAQTT
+134 QKDNAQTT
-142 QRQSQAMQSAS
+142 QRQAQAMQSAS

-184 SINKTKLDEIR
+184 SANKIRLDEIR
-195 RELSNLSK
+195 RELSELSK

-208 TISQQEYLRI
+208 IISQQEYLNK

-242 HSKAMVSTAGSYN
+242 HSKAMVSTSGSYN

-293 ELKTIDAQMG
+293 ELKAIDAQMG

-311 YTSHWNGLNVSVQQ
+311 YTSHWNGLNASVQQ
-325 MARELPSLAVGW
+325 VARELPSLAVGW
-337 NTFFLAISNNLPIM
+337 NAFFLAISNNLPIM

-366 ESGQQGVPVWKQLTK
+366 ESGQKGVPVWKQLTK

-392 GITLLSVYGKDIMDW
+392 GITLLSVYGKDIMNW
-407 VASLFKAKDATKELL
+407 IENLFKAKEVTGDLIDYENKLL
-422 SAEQEMALGIKKGM
+422 IARQKGIQ
-436 KDVANSTVKLDVLY
+436 DISRETTKLDLLY
-450 KATQDHT
+450 KTTQDT
-457 RSLKDRNA
+457 NKLRKERLAAANA
-465 AVDELQKMY
+465 LQKMY
-474 PAYFANLSNDEIL
+474 PDYLGNMKKESIL
-487 AGKAKEAYVQL
+487 AGEAKEAYMQL
-498 REELVANAIARAQ
+498 RKELVASAIARAQ
-511 LDRMTDIAD
+511 LDEMTKIAAQRY
-520 KREESLLKRRVQ
+520 KAWVKERNAYVS
-532 YNTYL
+532 YL
-537 QAEQKI
+537 RSENELSKNNSDLQKTI
-543 IEASAALEDARQK
+543 TLN
-556 KAKEGDEVWGYLVA
+556 
-570 KREEELKKAED
+570 
-581 QAKKE
+581 AKKQ
-586 KAAWE
+586 WE
-591 DLIKETKDYD
+591 NAKDSLSDYD
-601 KVLEGM
+601 KALKGM
-607 SKNIN
+607 SESID
-612 VGALTNDSNGSNKK
+612 VDALVNDSNDANKK

-631 ANYMKNIEREL
+631 ANYMKNIESEL

-652 RRKAEVASVENT
+652 RRKAEIASVENT

-688 EKNKNIREINEK
+688 EKNKNIRDINEK

-741 MNELLREEEIREAE
+741 MNEILREEEIREAE

-822 YRDGLY
+822 YRDGIY

-846 EAELALST
+846 EAELALSS

-862 EIQRRIDKIKAQIE
+862 EIQRRIDKIKAQIG
-876 AFNNDMDNDENN
+876 AFGDDMDNDENN
-888 PGKRWAKNFNSALGD
+888 PGKRWADDFNNALGNL
-903 MSSSAN
+903 SSSAN

-915 AKIFNALGDIIGE
+915 ANIFNALGDIIGE
-928 MTAKMKDAED
+928 ITSKMDDAGD
-938 SVFDF
+938 SVLNF
-943 WGALGK
+943 WGKLDDKGK
-949 GEDGLKKKLTFVLSS
+949 LSFVLSS

-1007 LENSGAITKEEA
+1007 LENSGVITKEEA

-1028 ATANKNKELEKKKEV
+1028 TTANKNKELEKKKEA

-1050 WEKANAISQSVIA
+1050 WEKANAISLSIIA
-1063 TALAVSKALPNLVL
+1063 TALAVSRALPNMVL
-1077 AALVGTLGAAQLAT
+1077 AALVGALGAAQLAT

-1119 HEAVVTDKGTYI
+1119 HEAVVTDRGAYI

-1226 ETELR
+1226 EAELR
-1231 NISSRI
+1231 NISNRI

>member
-19 LTNLIN
+19 LTSLIA
-25 KFNETKEV
+25 KFNETKEAYV
-33 YSDLTKELAGGLK
+33 NLTKDLAGGLR

-67 QLVTTQNKLADIQG
+67 QLVTTQNKLSDIQG
-81 KYKAVLND
+81 RYKGILND

-120 LKTASEAIKNTSEA
+120 LKIASEA
-134 QKENAQTT
+134 QKDNAQTT
-142 QRQSQAMQSAS
+142 QRQAQAMQSAS
-153 SSISLTSSAYAEI
+153 SYISLTSSAYAEI

-184 SINKTKLDEIR
+184 SANKIRLDEIR
-195 RELSNLSK
+195 RELSELSK

-293 ELKTIDAQMG
+293 ELKAIDAQMG

-311 YTSHWNGLNVSVQQ
+311 YTSHWNGLNASVQQ
-325 MARELPSLAVGW
+325 VARGLPSLAVGW
-337 NTFFLAISNNLPIM
+337 NAFFLAISNNLPIM

-366 ESGQQGVPVWKQLTK
+366 ESGQKGVPVWKQLTK

-392 GITLLSVYGKDIMDW
+392 GITLLSVYGKDIMNW
-407 VASLFKAKDATKELL
+407 IENLFKAKEVTGDLIDYENKLL
-422 SAEQEMALGIKKGM
+422 IARQKGIQ
-436 KDVANSTVKLDVLY
+436 DISRETTKLDLLY
-450 KATQDHT
+450 KTTQDT
-457 RSLKDRNA
+457 NKSMKERLAAANA
-465 AVDELQKMY
+465 LQKMSPDY
-474 PAYFANLSNDEIL
+474 LGNMKKESIL
-487 AGKAKEAYVQL
+487 AGEAKEAYMQL
-498 REELVANAIARAQ
+498 RKELVASAIARAQ
-511 LDRMTDIAD
+511 LDEMTKIAAQRY
-520 KREESLLKRRVQ
+520 KAWVKERNAYVS
-532 YNTYL
+532 YL
-537 QAEQKI
+537 RSENELSKNNSDLQKTI
-543 IEASAALEDARQK
+543 TLN
-556 KAKEGDEVWGYLVA
+556 
-570 KREEELKKAED
+570 
-581 QAKKE
+581 AKKQ
-586 KAAWE
+586 WE
-591 DLIKETKDYD
+591 NAKDSLSDYD
-601 KVLEGM
+601 KALKGM
-607 SKNIN
+607 SESID
-612 VGALTNDSNGSNKK
+612 VDALVNDSNDANKK

-631 ANYMKNIEREL
+631 ANYMKNIESEL

-652 RRKAEVASVENT
+652 RRKAEIASVENT

-688 EKNKNIREINEK
+688 EKNKNIRDINEK

-741 MNELLREEEIREAE
+741 MNEILREEEIREAE

-776 QDNISERLGLIKKGT
+776 QDNISERLGLIKKGA

-846 EAELALST
+846 EAELALSS

-862 EIQRRIDKIKAQIE
+862 EIQRRIDKIKAQIG
-876 AFNNDMDNDENN
+876 AFGDDMDNDENN
-888 PGKRWAKNFNSALGD
+888 PGKRWADDFNNALGNL
-903 MSSSAN
+903 SSSAN

-915 AKIFNALGDIIGE
+915 ANIFNALGDIIGE
-928 MTAKMKDAED
+928 ITAKMDDAGD
-938 SVFDF
+938 SVLNF
-943 WGALGK
+943 WGKLDDKGK
-949 GEDGLKKKLTFVLSS
+949 LSFVLSS

-1007 LENSGAITKEEA
+1007 LENSGVITKEEA

-1028 ATANKNKELEKKKEV
+1028 TTANKNKELEKKKEA

-1050 WEKANAISQSVIA
+1050 WEKANAISQSIIA
-1063 TALAVSKALPNLVL
+1063 TALAVSRALPNMVL
-1077 AALVGTLGAAQLAT
+1077 AALVGALGAAQLAT

-1119 HEAVVTDKGTYI
+1119 HEAVVTDRGAYI

-1226 ETELR
+1226 EAELR
-1231 NISSRI
+1231 NISNRI

>member
-19 LTNLIN
+19 LANLIA

-33 YSDLTKELAGGLK
+33 YKNLTKDLAGGLR

-67 QLVTTQNKLADIQG
+67 QLVTTQNKLSDIQG
-81 KYKAVLND
+81 RYKGILND

-120 LKTASEAIKNTSEA
+120 LKIASEA
-134 QKENAQTT
+134 QKDNAQTT
-142 QRQSQAMQSAS
+142 QRQAQAMQSAS

-171 SYDNKAKELNERL
+171 SYDNKAKELNESL
-184 SINKTKLDEIR
+184 SANKIRLDEIR
-195 RELSNLSK
+195 RELSKLSK

-208 TISQQEYLRI
+208 IISQQEYLNK

-267 FRNLSEAQRQGDQ
+267 FRNLSEDQRQGDQ

-293 ELKTIDAQMG
+293 ELKAIDAQMG

-311 YTSHWNGLNVSVQQ
+311 YTSHWNGLNASVQQ
-325 MARELPSLAVGW
+325 VARELPSLAVGW

-366 ESGQQGVPVWKQLTK
+366 ESGQKGVPVWKQLTK

-392 GITLLSVYGKDIMDW
+392 GITLLSVYGKDIMNW
-407 VASLFKAKDATKELL
+407 IESLFKAKEVTGDLIDYENKLL
-422 SAEQEMALGIKKGM
+422 IARQKGIQ
-436 KDVANSTVKLDVLY
+436 DISRETTKLDLLY
-450 KATQDHT
+450 KTTQDT
-457 RSLKDRNA
+457 NKSMKERLAAANA
-465 AVDELQKMY
+465 LQKMSPDY
-474 PAYFANLSNDEIL
+474 LGNMKKESIL
-487 AGKAKEAYVQL
+487 AGEAKEAYMQL
-498 REELVANAIARAQ
+498 RKELVASAIARAQ
-511 LDRMTDIAD
+511 LDEMTKIAAQRY
-520 KREESLLKRRVQ
+520 KAWVKERNAYVS
-532 YNTYL
+532 YL
-537 QAEQKI
+537 RSENELSKNNSDLQKTI
-543 IEASAALEDARQK
+543 TLN
-556 KAKEGDEVWGYLVA
+556 
-570 KREEELKKAED
+570 
-581 QAKKE
+581 AKKQ
-586 KAAWE
+586 WE
-591 DLIKETKDYD
+591 NAKDSLSDYD
-601 KVLEGM
+601 KALKGM
-607 SKNIN
+607 SESID
-612 VGALTNDSNGSNKK
+612 VDALVNDSNDANKK
-626 EAEEY
+626 EAEKY
-631 ANYMKNIEREL
+631 ANYMKNIESEL

-652 RRKAEVASVENT
+652 RRKAEIASVENT

-688 EKNKNIREINEK
+688 EKNKNIRDINEK

-741 MNELLREEEIREAE
+741 MNEILREEEIREAE

-822 YRDGLY
+822 YRDGIY
-828 KITKE
+828 RITKE

-846 EAELALST
+846 EAELALSS

-862 EIQRRIDKIKAQIE
+862 EIQRRIDKIKAQIG
-876 AFNNDMDNDENN
+876 AFGDDMDNDENN
-888 PGKRWAKNFNSALGD
+888 PGKRWADDFNNALGNL
-903 MSSSAN
+903 SSSAN

-915 AKIFNALGDIIGE
+915 ANIFNALGDIIGE
-928 MTAKMKDAED
+928 ITSKMDDAGD
-938 SVFDF
+938 SVLNF
-943 WGALGK
+943 WGKLDDKGK
-949 GEDGLKKKLTFVLSS
+949 LSFVLSS

-1007 LENSGAITKEEA
+1007 LENSGVITKEEA

-1028 ATANKNKELEKKKEV
+1028 TTANKNKELEKKKEA

-1050 WEKANAISQSVIA
+1050 WEKANAISQSIIA
-1063 TALAVSKALPNLVL
+1063 TALAVSRALPNMVL
-1077 AALVGTLGAAQLAT
+1077 AALVGALGAAQLAT

-1119 HEAVVTDKGTYI
+1119 HEAVVTDRGAYI

-1226 ETELR
+1226 EAELR
-1231 NISSRI
+1231 NISNRI

>member
-19 LTNLIN
+19 LTSLIA
-25 KFNETKEV
+25 KFNETKEAYV
-33 YSDLTKELAGGLK
+33 NLTKDLAGGLR

-67 QLVTTQNKLADIQG
+67 QLVTTQNKLSDIQG
-81 KYKAVLND
+81 RYKGILND

-120 LKTASEAIKNTSEA
+120 LKIASEA
-134 QKENAQTT
+134 QKDNAQTT
-142 QRQSQAMQSAS
+142 QRQAQAMQSAS

-184 SINKTKLDEIR
+184 SANKIRLDEIR
-195 RELSNLSK
+195 RELSELSK

-208 TISQQEYLRI
+208 IISQQEYLNK

-293 ELKTIDAQMG
+293 ELKAIDAQMG

-311 YTSHWNGLNVSVQQ
+311 YTSHWNGLNASVQQ
-325 MARELPSLAVGW
+325 VARELPSLAVGW

-366 ESGQQGVPVWKQLTK
+366 ESGQKGVPVWKQLTK

-392 GITLLSVYGKDIMDW
+392 GITLLSVYGKDIMNW
-407 VASLFKAKDATKELL
+407 IESLFKAKEVTGDLIDYENKLL
-422 SAEQEMALGIKKGM
+422 IARQKGIQ
-436 KDVANSTVKLDVLY
+436 DISRETTKLDLLY
-450 KATQDHT
+450 KTTQDT
-457 RSLKDRNA
+457 NKSMKERLAAANA
-465 AVDELQKMY
+465 LQKMSPDY
-474 PAYFANLSNDEIL
+474 LGNMKKESIL
-487 AGKAKEAYVQL
+487 AGEAKEAYMQL
-498 REELVANAIARAQ
+498 RKELVASAIARAQ
-511 LDRMTDIAD
+511 LDEMTKIAAQRY
-520 KREESLLKRRVQ
+520 KAWVKERNAYVS
-532 YNTYL
+532 YL
-537 QAEQKI
+537 RSENELSKNNSDLQKTI
-543 IEASAALEDARQK
+543 TLN
-556 KAKEGDEVWGYLVA
+556 
-570 KREEELKKAED
+570 
-581 QAKKE
+581 AKKQ
-586 KAAWE
+586 WE
-591 DLIKETKDYD
+591 NAKDSLSDYD
-601 KVLEGM
+601 KALKGM
-607 SKNIN
+607 SESID
-612 VGALTNDSNGSNKK
+612 VDALVNDSNDANKK
-626 EAEEY
+626 EAEKY
-631 ANYMKNIEREL
+631 ANYMKNIESEL

-652 RRKAEVASVENT
+652 RRKAEIASVENT

-688 EKNKNIREINEK
+688 EKNKNIRDINEK

-741 MNELLREEEIREAE
+741 MNEILREEEIREAE

-822 YRDGLY
+822 YRDGIY
-828 KITKE
+828 RITKE

-846 EAELALST
+846 EAELALSS

-876 AFNNDMDNDENN
+876 DFGNDMDNDENN
-888 PGKRWAKNFNSALGD
+888 PGKRWADDFNNSLGNL
-903 MSSSAN
+903 SSSAN

-915 AKIFNALGDIIGE
+915 ANIFNALGDIIGE
-928 MTAKMKDAED
+928 ITAKMDDAGD
-938 SVFDF
+938 SVLNF
-943 WGALGK
+943 WGKLDDKGK
-949 GEDGLKKKLTFVLSS
+949 LSFVLSS

-1007 LENSGAITKEEA
+1007 LENSGVITKEEA

-1028 ATANKNKELEKKKEV
+1028 TTANKNKELEKKKEA

-1050 WEKANAISQSVIA
+1050 WEKANAISQSIIA
-1063 TALAVSKALPNLVL
+1063 TALAVSRALPNMVL
-1077 AALVGTLGAAQLAT
+1077 AALVGALGAAQLAT

-1119 HEAVVTDKGTYI
+1119 HEAVVTDRGAYI

-1207 QSLNR
+1207 QSLNC

-1226 ETELR
+1226 EAELR
-1231 NISSRI
+1231 NISNRI

>member
-25 KFNETKEV
+25 KFNETKKV
-33 YSDLTKELAGGLK
+33 YKELTEALAGGLD
-46 VKPGDLKELA
+46 VKPKDLEELA
-56 DKTEKYTNIMN
+56 NKTEKYTNIMN

-134 QKENAQTT
+134 QKEIAQTT

-242 HSKAMVSTAGSYN
+242 HSKAMVSTSGSYN

-293 ELKTIDAQMG
+293 ELKAIDAQMG

-311 YTSHWNGLNVSVQQ
+311 YTSHWNGLNASVQQ
-325 MARELPSLAVGW
+325 VARELPSLAVGW
-337 NTFFLAISNNLPIM
+337 NAFFLAISNNLPIM

-366 ESGQQGVPVWKQLTK
+366 ESGQKGVPVWKQLTK

-392 GITLLSVYGKDIMDW
+392 GITLLSVYGKDIMNW
-407 VASLFKAKDATKELL
+407 IENLFKAKEVTGDLIDYENKLL
-422 SAEQEMALGIKKGM
+422 IARQKGIQ
-436 KDVANSTVKLDVLY
+436 DISRETTKLDLLY
-450 KATQDHT
+450 KTTQDT
-457 RSLKDRNA
+457 NKLRKERLAAANA
-465 AVDELQKMY
+465 LQKMY
-474 PAYFANLSNDEIL
+474 PDYLGNMKKESIL
-487 AGKAKEAYVQL
+487 AGEAKEAYMQL
-498 REELVANAIARAQ
+498 RKELVASAIARAQ
-511 LDRMTDIAD
+511 LDEMTKIAAQRY
-520 KREESLLKRRVQ
+520 KAWVKERNAYVS
-532 YNTYL
+532 YL
-537 QAEQKI
+537 RSENELSKNNSDLQKTI
-543 IEASAALEDARQK
+543 TLN
-556 KAKEGDEVWGYLVA
+556 
-570 KREEELKKAED
+570 
-581 QAKKE
+581 AKKQ
-586 KAAWE
+586 WE
-591 DLIKETKDYD
+591 NAKDSLSDYD
-601 KVLEGM
+601 KALKGM
-607 SKNIN
+607 SESID
-612 VGALTNDSNGSNKK
+612 VDALVNDSNDANKK

-631 ANYMKNIEREL
+631 ANYMKNIESEL

-652 RRKAEVASVENT
+652 RRKAEIASVENT

-688 EKNKNIREINEK
+688 EKNKNIRDINEK

-741 MNELLREEEIREAE
+741 MNEILREEEIREAE

-822 YRDGLY
+822 YRDGIY

-846 EAELALST
+846 EAELALSS

-862 EIQRRIDKIKAQIE
+862 EIQRRIDKIKAQIG
-876 AFNNDMDNDENN
+876 AFGDDMDNDENN
-888 PGKRWAKNFNSALGD
+888 PGKRWADDFNNALGNL
-903 MSSSAN
+903 SSSAN

-915 AKIFNALGDIIGE
+915 ANIFNALGDIIGE
-928 MTAKMKDAED
+928 ITSKMDDAGD
-938 SVFDF
+938 SVLNF
-943 WGALGK
+943 WGKLDDKGK
-949 GEDGLKKKLTFVLSS
+949 LSFVLSS

-1007 LENSGAITKEEA
+1007 LENSGVITKEEA

-1028 ATANKNKELEKKKEV
+1028 TTANKNKELEKKKEA

-1050 WEKANAISQSVIA
+1050 WEKANAISQSIIA
-1063 TALAVSKALPNLVL
+1063 TALAVSRALPNMVL
-1077 AALVGTLGAAQLAT
+1077 AALVGALGAAQLAT

-1119 HEAVVTDKGTYI
+1119 HEAVVTDRGAYI

-1226 ETELR
+1226 EAELR
-1231 NISSRI
+1231 NISNRI

>member
-19 LTNLIN
+19 LTSLIA
-25 KFNETKEV
+25 KFNETKEAYV
-33 YSDLTKELAGGLK
+33 NLTKDLAGGLR

-67 QLVTTQNKLADIQG
+67 QLVTTQNKLSDIQG
-81 KYKAVLND
+81 RYKGILND

-120 LKTASEAIKNTSEA
+120 LKIASEA
-134 QKENAQTT
+134 QKDNAQTT
-142 QRQSQAMQSAS
+142 QRQAQAMQSAS

-184 SINKTKLDEIR
+184 SANKIRLDEIR
-195 RELSNLSK
+195 RELSELSK

-208 TISQQEYLRI
+208 IISQQEYLNK

-293 ELKTIDAQMG
+293 ELKAIDAQMG

-311 YTSHWNGLNVSVQQ
+311 YTSHWNGLNASVQQ
-325 MARELPSLAVGW
+325 VARELPSLAVGW
-337 NTFFLAISNNLPIM
+337 NAFFLAISNNLPIM
-351 ADEIKRARDEFKALQ
+351 ANEIKRARDEFKALQ
-366 ESGQQGVPVWKQLTK
+366 ESGQKGVPVWKQLTK

-392 GITLLSVYGKDIMDW
+392 GITLLSVYGKDIMNW
-407 VASLFKAKDATKELL
+407 IENLFKAKEVTGDLIDYENKLL
-422 SAEQEMALGIKKGM
+422 IARQKGIQ
-436 KDVANSTVKLDVLY
+436 DISRETTKLDLLY
-450 KATQDHT
+450 KTTQDT
-457 RSLKDRNA
+457 NKSMKERLAAANA
-465 AVDELQKMY
+465 LQKMSPDY
-474 PAYFANLSNDEIL
+474 LGNMKKESIL
-487 AGKAKEAYVQL
+487 AGEAKEAYMQL
-498 REELVANAIARAQ
+498 RKELVASAIARAQ
-511 LDRMTDIAD
+511 LDEMTKIAAQRY
-520 KREESLLKRRVQ
+520 KAWVKERNAYVS
-532 YNTYL
+532 YL
-537 QAEQKI
+537 RSENELSKNNSDLQKTMT
-543 IEASAALEDARQK
+543 LN
-556 KAKEGDEVWGYLVA
+556 
-570 KREEELKKAED
+570 
-581 QAKKE
+581 AKKQ
-586 KAAWE
+586 WE
-591 DLIKETKDYD
+591 NAKDSLSDYD
-601 KVLEGM
+601 KALKGM
-607 SKNIN
+607 SESID
-612 VGALTNDSNGSNKK
+612 VDALVNDSNDANKK

-631 ANYMKNIEREL
+631 ANYMKNIESEL

-652 RRKAEVASVENT
+652 RRKAEIASVENT

-688 EKNKNIREINEK
+688 EKNKNIRDINEK

-741 MNELLREEEIREAE
+741 MNEILREEEIREAE

-822 YRDGLY
+822 YRDGIY
-828 KITKE
+828 RITKE

-846 EAELALST
+846 EAELALSS

-876 AFNNDMDNDENN
+876 DFGNDMDNDENN
-888 PGKRWAKNFNSALGD
+888 PGKRWADDFNNSLGNL
-903 MSSSAN
+903 SSSAN

-915 AKIFNALGDIIGE
+915 ANIFNALGDIIGE
-928 MTAKMKDAED
+928 ITAKMDDAGD
-938 SVFDF
+938 SVLNF
-943 WGALGK
+943 WGKLDDKGK
-949 GEDGLKKKLTFVLSS
+949 LSFVLSS

-1007 LENSGAITKEEA
+1007 LENSGVITKEEA

-1028 ATANKNKELEKKKEV
+1028 TTANKNKELEKKKEA

-1050 WEKANAISQSVIA
+1050 WEKANAISQSIIA
-1063 TALAVSKALPNLVL
+1063 TALAVSRALPNMVL
-1077 AALVGTLGAAQLAT
+1077 AALVGALGAAQLAT

-1119 HEAVVTDKGTYI
+1119 HEAVVTDRGAYI

-1226 ETELR
+1226 EAELR
-1231 NISSRI
+1231 NISNRI

>member
-19 LTNLIN
+19 LTSLIA
-25 KFNETKEV
+25 KFNETKEAYV
-33 YSDLTKELAGGLK
+33 NLTKDLAGGLR

-67 QLVTTQNKLADIQG
+67 QLVTTQNKLSDIQG
-81 KYKAVLND
+81 RYKGILND

-120 LKTASEAIKNTSEA
+120 LKIASEA
-134 QKENAQTT
+134 QKDNAQTT
-142 QRQSQAMQSAS
+142 QRQAQAMQSAS

-184 SINKTKLDEIR
+184 SANKIRLDEIR
-195 RELSNLSK
+195 RELSELSK

-208 TISQQEYLRI
+208 IISQQEYLNK

-293 ELKTIDAQMG
+293 ELKAIDAQMG

-311 YTSHWNGLNVSVQQ
+311 YTSHWNGLNASVQQ
-325 MARELPSLAVGW
+325 VARELPSLAVGW
-337 NTFFLAISNNLPIM
+337 NAFFLAISNNLPIM
-351 ADEIKRARDEFKALQ
+351 ANEIKRARDEFKALQ
-366 ESGQQGVPVWKQLTK
+366 ESGQKGVPVWKQLTK

-392 GITLLSVYGKDIMDW
+392 GITLLSVYGKDIMNW
-407 VASLFKAKDATKELL
+407 IENLFKAKEVTGDLIDYENKLL
-422 SAEQEMALGIKKGM
+422 IARQKGIQ
-436 KDVANSTVKLDVLY
+436 DISRETTKLDLLY
-450 KATQDHT
+450 KTTQDT
-457 RSLKDRNA
+457 NKSMKERLAAANA
-465 AVDELQKMY
+465 LQKMSPDY
-474 PAYFANLSNDEIL
+474 LGNMKKESIL
-487 AGKAKEAYVQL
+487 AGEAKEAYMQL
-498 REELVANAIARAQ
+498 RKELVASAIARAQ
-511 LDRMTDIAD
+511 LDEMTKIAAQRY
-520 KREESLLKRRVQ
+520 KAWVKERNAYVS
-532 YNTYL
+532 YL
-537 QAEQKI
+537 RSENELSKNNSDLQKTI
-543 IEASAALEDARQK
+543 TLN
-556 KAKEGDEVWGYLVA
+556 
-570 KREEELKKAED
+570 
-581 QAKKE
+581 AKKQ
-586 KAAWE
+586 WE
-591 DLIKETKDYD
+591 NAKDSLSDYD
-601 KVLEGM
+601 KALKGM
-607 SKNIN
+607 SESIDID
-612 VGALTNDSNGSNKK
+612 ALVNDSNDANKK

-631 ANYMKNIEREL
+631 ANYMKNIESEL

-652 RRKAEVASVENT
+652 RRKAEIASVENT

-688 EKNKNIREINEK
+688 EKNKNIRDINEK

-741 MNELLREEEIREAE
+741 MNEILREEEIREAE

-822 YRDGLY
+822 YRDGIY
-828 KITKE
+828 RITKE

-846 EAELALST
+846 EAELALSS

-876 AFNNDMDNDENN
+876 DFGNDMDNDENN
-888 PGKRWAKNFNSALGD
+888 PGKRWADDFNNSLGNL
-903 MSSSAN
+903 SSSAN

-915 AKIFNALGDIIGE
+915 ANIFNALGDIIGE
-928 MTAKMKDAED
+928 ITAKMDDAGD
-938 SVFDF
+938 SVLNF
-943 WGALGK
+943 WGKLDDKGK
-949 GEDGLKKKLTFVLSS
+949 LSFVLSS

-1007 LENSGAITKEEA
+1007 LENSGVITKEEA

-1028 ATANKNKELEKKKEV
+1028 TTANKNKELEKKKEA

-1050 WEKANAISQSVIA
+1050 WEKANAISQSIIA
-1063 TALAVSKALPNLVL
+1063 TALAVSRALPNMVL
-1077 AALVGTLGAAQLAT
+1077 AALVGALGAAQLAT

-1119 HEAVVTDKGTYI
+1119 HEAVVTDRGAYI

-1226 ETELR
+1226 EAELR
-1231 NISSRI
+1231 NISNRI

>member
-25 KFNETKEV
+25 KFNETKKV
-33 YSDLTKELAGGLK
+33 YKELTEALAGGLD
-46 VKPGDLKELA
+46 VKPKDLEELA
-56 DKTEKYTNIMN
+56 NKTEKYTNIMN

-81 KYKAVLND
+81 KYKGILND

-120 LKTASEAIKNTSEA
+120 LKIASEA
-134 QKENAQTT
+134 QKDNAQTT
-142 QRQSQAMQSAS
+142 QRQAQAMQSAS

-184 SINKTKLDEIR
+184 SANKIRLDEIR
-195 RELSNLSK
+195 RELSELSK

-293 ELKTIDAQMG
+293 ELKAIDAQMG

-311 YTSHWNGLNVSVQQ
+311 YTSHWNGLNASVQQ
-325 MARELPSLAVGW
+325 VARELPSLAVGW
-337 NTFFLAISNNLPIM
+337 NAFFLAISNNLPIM

-366 ESGQQGVPVWKQLTK
+366 ESGQKGVPVWKQLTK

-392 GITLLSVYGKDIMDW
+392 GITLLSVYGKDIMNW
-407 VASLFKAKDATKELL
+407 IENLFKAKEVTGDLIDYENKLL
-422 SAEQEMALGIKKGM
+422 IARQKGIQ
-436 KDVANSTVKLDVLY
+436 DISRETTKLDLLY
-450 KATQDHT
+450 KTTQDT
-457 RSLKDRNA
+457 NKLRKERLAAANA
-465 AVDELQKMY
+465 LQKMY
-474 PAYFANLSNDEIL
+474 PDYLGNMKKESIL
-487 AGKAKEAYVQL
+487 AGEAKEAYMQL
-498 REELVANAIARAQ
+498 RKELVASAIARAQ
-511 LDRMTDIAD
+511 LDEMTKIAAQRY
-520 KREESLLKRRVQ
+520 KAWVKERNAYVS
-532 YNTYL
+532 YL
-537 QAEQKI
+537 RSENELSKNNSDLQKTI
-543 IEASAALEDARQK
+543 TLN
-556 KAKEGDEVWGYLVA
+556 
-570 KREEELKKAED
+570 
-581 QAKKE
+581 AKKQ
-586 KAAWE
+586 WE
-591 DLIKETKDYD
+591 NAKDSLSDYD
-601 KVLEGM
+601 KALKGM
-607 SKNIN
+607 SESID
-612 VGALTNDSNGSNKK
+612 VDALVNDSNDANKK

-631 ANYMKNIEREL
+631 ANYMKNIESEL

-652 RRKAEVASVENT
+652 RRKAEIASVENT

-688 EKNKNIREINEK
+688 EKNKNIRDINEK

-741 MNELLREEEIREAE
+741 MNEILREEEIREAE

-822 YRDGLY
+822 YRDGIY
-828 KITKE
+828 RITKE

-846 EAELALST
+846 EAELALSS

-876 AFNNDMDNDENN
+876 DFGNDMDNDENN
-888 PGKRWAKNFNSALGD
+888 PGKRWADDFNNSLGNL
-903 MSSSAN
+903 SSSAN

-915 AKIFNALGDIIGE
+915 ANIFNALGDIIGE
-928 MTAKMKDAED
+928 ITAKMDDAGD
-938 SVFDF
+938 SVLNF
-943 WGALGK
+943 WGKLDDKGK
-949 GEDGLKKKLTFVLSS
+949 LSFVLSS

-1007 LENSGAITKEEA
+1007 LENSGVITKEEA

-1028 ATANKNKELEKKKEV
+1028 TTANKNKELEKKKEA

-1050 WEKANAISQSVIA
+1050 WEKANAISQSIIA
-1063 TALAVSKALPNLVL
+1063 TALAVSRALPNMVL
-1077 AALVGTLGAAQLAT
+1077 AALVGALGAAQLAT

-1119 HEAVVTDKGTYI
+1119 HEAVVTDRGAYI

-1226 ETELR
+1226 EAELR
-1231 NISSRI
+1231 NISNRI

>member
-184 SINKTKLDEIR
+184 SINKTKLDGIR

-407 VASLFKAKDATKELL
+407 VASLFKVKDATKELL

-487 AGKAKEAYVQL
+487 AGKAKEAYEQL

-612 VGALTNDSNGSNKK
+612 VGALANDSNGSNKK

-631 ANYMKNIEREL
+631 ANYMKSIEREL

-734 KLDLLLR
+734 KLDLLVR
-741 MNELLREEEIREAE
+741 MNELLREAEIRESE
-755 RRGEDVELINKKYDA
+755 RRGEDLELINKKYDA

-888 PGKRWAKNFNSALGD
+888 PGKRWAKDFNSALGD

-949 GEDGLKKKLTFVLSS
+949 EEDGLKKKLTFVLSS

-1050 WEKANAISQSVIA
+1050 WEKANAISQSIIA

-1226 ETELR
+1226 EAELR

>member
-19 LTNLIN
+19 LTSLIA
-25 KFNETKEV
+25 KFNETKEAYV
-33 YSDLTKELAGGLK
+33 NLTKDLAGGLR

-67 QLVTTQNKLADIQG
+67 QLVTTQNKLSDIQG
-81 KYKAVLND
+81 RYKGILND

-120 LKTASEAIKNTSEA
+120 LKIASEA
-134 QKENAQTT
+134 QKDNAQTT
-142 QRQSQAMQSAS
+142 QRQAQAMQSAS
-153 SSISLTSSAYAEI
+153 SYISLTSSAYAEI

-184 SINKTKLDEIR
+184 SANKIRLDEIR
-195 RELSNLSK
+195 RELSELSK

-293 ELKTIDAQMG
+293 ELKAIDAQMG

-311 YTSHWNGLNVSVQQ
+311 YTSHWNGLNASVQQ
-325 MARELPSLAVGW
+325 VARELPSLAVGW
-337 NTFFLAISNNLPIM
+337 NAFFLAISNNLPIM

-366 ESGQQGVPVWKQLTK
+366 ESGQKGVPVWKQLTK

-487 AGKAKEAYVQL
+487 AGKAKEAYEQL

-612 VGALTNDSNGSNKK
+612 VGALVNDSNDANKK

-631 ANYMKNIEREL
+631 ANYMKNIESEL

-652 RRKAEVASVENT
+652 RRKAEIASVENT

-688 EKNKNIREINEK
+688 EKNKNIRDINEK

-714 RSIELKLDTIKNNS
+714 RSIELKLDTIKNDS

-822 YRDGLY
+822 YRDGIY
-828 KITKE
+828 RITKE

-846 EAELALST
+846 EAELALSS

-876 AFNNDMDNDENN
+876 DFGNDMDNDENN
-888 PGKRWAKNFNSALGD
+888 PGKRWADDFNNSLGNL
-903 MSSSAN
+903 SSSAN

-915 AKIFNALGDIIGE
+915 ANIFNALGDIIGE
-928 MTAKMKDAED
+928 ITAKMDDAGD
-938 SVFDF
+938 SVLNF
-943 WGALGK
+943 WGKLDDKGK
-949 GEDGLKKKLTFVLSS
+949 LSFVLSS

-1007 LENSGAITKEEA
+1007 LENSGVITKEEA

-1028 ATANKNKELEKKKEV
+1028 TTANKNKELEKKKEA

-1050 WEKANAISQSVIA
+1050 WEKANAISQSIIA
-1063 TALAVSKALPNLVL
+1063 TALAVSRALPNMVL
-1077 AALVGTLGAAQLAT
+1077 AALVGALGAAQLAT

-1119 HEAVVTDKGTYI
+1119 HEAVVTDRGAYI

-1226 ETELR
+1226 EAELR
-1231 NISSRI
+1231 NISNRI

>member
-19 LTNLIN
+19 LTSLIA
-25 KFNETKEV
+25 KFNETKEAYV
-33 YSDLTKELAGGLK
+33 NLTKDLAGGLR

-67 QLVTTQNKLADIQG
+67 QLVTTQNKLSDIQG
-81 KYKAVLND
+81 RYKGILND

-120 LKTASEAIKNTSEA
+120 LKIASEA
-134 QKENAQTT
+134 QKDNAQTT
-142 QRQSQAMQSAS
+142 QRQAQAMQSAS

-184 SINKTKLDEIR
+184 SANKIRLDEIR
-195 RELSNLSK
+195 RELSELSK

-208 TISQQEYLRI
+208 IISQQEYLNK

-293 ELKTIDAQMG
+293 ELKAIDAQMG

-311 YTSHWNGLNVSVQQ
+311 YTSHWNGLNASVQQ
-325 MARELPSLAVGW
+325 VARELPSLAVGW

-366 ESGQQGVPVWKQLTK
+366 ESGQKGVPVWKQLTK

-392 GITLLSVYGKDIMDW
+392 GITLLSVYGKDIMNW
-407 VASLFKAKDATKELL
+407 IENLFKAKEVTGDLIDYENKLL
-422 SAEQEMALGIKKGM
+422 IARQKGIQ
-436 KDVANSTVKLDVLY
+436 DISRETTKLDLLY
-450 KATQDHT
+450 KTTQDT
-457 RSLKDRNA
+457 NKLRKERLAAANA
-465 AVDELQKMY
+465 LQKMY
-474 PAYFANLSNDEIL
+474 PDYLGNMKKESIL
-487 AGKAKEAYVQL
+487 AGEAKEAYMQL
-498 REELVANAIARAQ
+498 RKELVASAIARAQ
-511 LDRMTDIAD
+511 LDEMTKIAAQRY
-520 KREESLLKRRVQ
+520 KAWVKERNAYVS
-532 YNTYL
+532 YL
-537 QAEQKI
+537 RSENELSKNNSDLQKTI
-543 IEASAALEDARQK
+543 TLN
-556 KAKEGDEVWGYLVA
+556 
-570 KREEELKKAED
+570 
-581 QAKKE
+581 AKKQ
-586 KAAWE
+586 WE
-591 DLIKETKDYD
+591 NAKDSLSDYD
-601 KVLEGM
+601 KALKGM
-607 SKNIN
+607 SESID
-612 VGALTNDSNGSNKK
+612 VDALVNDSNDANKK

-631 ANYMKNIEREL
+631 ANYMKNIESEL

-652 RRKAEVASVENT
+652 RRKAEIASVENT

-688 EKNKNIREINEK
+688 EKNKNIRDINEK

-741 MNELLREEEIREAE
+741 MNEILREEEIREAE

-822 YRDGLY
+822 YRDGIY

-846 EAELALST
+846 EAELALSS

-862 EIQRRIDKIKAQIE
+862 EIQRRIDKIKAQIG
-876 AFNNDMDNDENN
+876 AFGDDMDNDENN
-888 PGKRWAKNFNSALGD
+888 PGKRWADDFNNALGNL
-903 MSSSAN
+903 SSSAN

-915 AKIFNALGDIIGE
+915 ANIFNALGDIIGE
-928 MTAKMKDAED
+928 ITSKMDDAGD
-938 SVFDF
+938 SVLNF
-943 WGALGK
+943 WGKLDDKGK
-949 GEDGLKKKLTFVLSS
+949 LSFVLSS

-1007 LENSGAITKEEA
+1007 LENSGVITKEEA

-1028 ATANKNKELEKKKEV
+1028 TTANKNKELEKKKEA

-1050 WEKANAISQSVIA
+1050 WEKANAISQSIIA
-1063 TALAVSKALPNLVL
+1063 TALAVSRALPNMVL
-1077 AALVGTLGAAQLAT
+1077 AALVGALGAAQLAT

-1119 HEAVVTDKGTYI
+1119 HEAVVTDRGAYI

-1226 ETELR
+1226 EAELR
-1231 NISSRI
+1231 NISNRI

>member
-19 LTNLIN
+19 LTSLIA
-25 KFNETKEV
+25 KFNETKEAYV
-33 YSDLTKELAGGLK
+33 NLTKDLAGGLR

-67 QLVTTQNKLADIQG
+67 QLVTTQNKLSDIQG
-81 KYKAVLND
+81 RYKGILND

-120 LKTASEAIKNTSEA
+120 LKIASEA
-134 QKENAQTT
+134 QKDNAQTT
-142 QRQSQAMQSAS
+142 QRQAQAMQSAS

-184 SINKTKLDEIR
+184 SANKIRLDEIR
-195 RELSNLSK
+195 RELSELSK

-208 TISQQEYLRI
+208 IISQQEYLNK

-293 ELKTIDAQMG
+293 ELKLIDAQMG

-311 YTSHWNGLNVSVQQ
+311 YTSHWNGLNASVQQ
-325 MARELPSLAVGW
+325 VARELPSLAVGW

-366 ESGQQGVPVWKQLTK
+366 ESGQKGVPVWKQLTK

-392 GITLLSVYGKDIMDW
+392 GITLLSVYGKDIMNW
-407 VASLFKAKDATKELL
+407 IESLFKAKEVTGDLIDYENKLL
-422 SAEQEMALGIKKGM
+422 IARQKGIQ
-436 KDVANSTVKLDVLY
+436 DISRETTKLDLLY
-450 KATQDHT
+450 KTTQDT
-457 RSLKDRNA
+457 NKSMKERLAAANA
-465 AVDELQKMY
+465 LQKMSPDY
-474 PAYFANLSNDEIL
+474 LGNMKKESIL
-487 AGKAKEAYVQL
+487 AGEAKEAYMQL
-498 REELVANAIARAQ
+498 RKELVASAIARAQ
-511 LDRMTDIAD
+511 LDEMTKIAAQRY
-520 KREESLLKRRVQ
+520 KAWVKERNAYVS
-532 YNTYL
+532 YL
-537 QAEQKI
+537 RSENELSKNNSDLQKTI
-543 IEASAALEDARQK
+543 TLN
-556 KAKEGDEVWGYLVA
+556 
-570 KREEELKKAED
+570 
-581 QAKKE
+581 AKKQ
-586 KAAWE
+586 WE
-591 DLIKETKDYD
+591 NAKDSLSDYD
-601 KVLEGM
+601 KALKGM
-607 SKNIN
+607 SESID
-612 VGALTNDSNGSNKK
+612 VDALVNDSNDANKK

-631 ANYMKNIEREL
+631 ANYMKNIESEL

-652 RRKAEVASVENT
+652 RRKAEIASVENT

-688 EKNKNIREINEK
+688 EKNKNIRDINEK

-741 MNELLREEEIREAE
+741 MNEILREEEIREAE

-822 YRDGLY
+822 YRDGIY
-828 KITKE
+828 RITKE

-846 EAELALST
+846 EAELALSS

-876 AFNNDMDNDENN
+876 DFGNDMDNDENN
-888 PGKRWAKNFNSALGD
+888 PGKRWADDFNNSLGNL
-903 MSSSAN
+903 SSSAN

-915 AKIFNALGDIIGE
+915 ANIFNALGDIIGE
-928 MTAKMKDAED
+928 ITAKMDDAGD
-938 SVFDF
+938 SVLNF
-943 WGALGK
+943 WGKLDDKGK
-949 GEDGLKKKLTFVLSS
+949 LSFVLSS

-1007 LENSGAITKEEA
+1007 LENSGVITKEEA

-1028 ATANKNKELEKKKEV
+1028 TTANKNKELEKKKEA

-1050 WEKANAISQSVIA
+1050 WEKANAISQSIIA
-1063 TALAVSKALPNLVL
+1063 TALAVSRALPNMVL
-1077 AALVGTLGAAQLAT
+1077 AALVGALGAAQLAT

-1119 HEAVVTDKGTYI
+1119 HEAVVTDRGAYI

-1226 ETELR
+1226 EAELR
-1231 NISSRI
+1231 NISNRI

>member
-19 LTNLIN
+19 LTSLIA
-25 KFNETKEV
+25 KFNETKEAYV
-33 YSDLTKELAGGLK
+33 NLTKDLAGGLR

-67 QLVTTQNKLADIQG
+67 QLVTTQNKLSDIQG
-81 KYKAVLND
+81 RYKGILND

-120 LKTASEAIKNTSEA
+120 LKIASEA
-134 QKENAQTT
+134 QKDNAQTT
-142 QRQSQAMQSAS
+142 QRQAQAMQSAS

-171 SYDNKAKELNERL
+171 SYDNKAKELNESL
-184 SINKTKLDEIR
+184 SANKIRLDEIR
-195 RELSNLSK
+195 RELSELSK

-208 TISQQEYLRI
+208 IISQQEYLNK

-293 ELKTIDAQMG
+293 ELKAIDAQMG

-311 YTSHWNGLNVSVQQ
+311 YTSHWNGLNASVQQ
-325 MARELPSLAVGW
+325 VARELPSLAVGW

-366 ESGQQGVPVWKQLTK
+366 ESGQKGVPVWKQLTK

-392 GITLLSVYGKDIMDW
+392 GITLLSVYGKDIMNW
-407 VASLFKAKDATKELL
+407 IESLFKAKEVTGDLIDYENKLL
-422 SAEQEMALGIKKGM
+422 IARQKGIQ
-436 KDVANSTVKLDVLY
+436 DISRETTKLDLLY
-450 KATQDHT
+450 KTTQDT
-457 RSLKDRNA
+457 NKSMKERLAAANA
-465 AVDELQKMY
+465 LQKMSPDY
-474 PAYFANLSNDEIL
+474 LGNMKKESIL
-487 AGKAKEAYVQL
+487 AGEAKEAYMQL
-498 REELVANAIARAQ
+498 RKELVASAIARAQ
-511 LDRMTDIAD
+511 LDEMTKIAAQRY
-520 KREESLLKRRVQ
+520 KAWVKERNAYVS
-532 YNTYL
+532 YL
-537 QAEQKI
+537 RSENELSKNNSDLQKTI
-543 IEASAALEDARQK
+543 TLN
-556 KAKEGDEVWGYLVA
+556 
-570 KREEELKKAED
+570 
-581 QAKKE
+581 AKKQ
-586 KAAWE
+586 WE
-591 DLIKETKDYD
+591 NAKDSLSDYD
-601 KVLEGM
+601 KALKGM
-607 SKNIN
+607 SESID
-612 VGALTNDSNGSNKK
+612 VDALVNDSNDANKK
-626 EAEEY
+626 EAEKY
-631 ANYMKNIEREL
+631 ANYMKNIESEL

-652 RRKAEVASVENT
+652 RRKAEIASVENT

-688 EKNKNIREINEK
+688 EKNKNIRDINEK

-741 MNELLREEEIREAE
+741 MNEILREEEIREAE

-822 YRDGLY
+822 YRDGIY
-828 KITKE
+828 RITKE

-846 EAELALST
+846 EAELALSS

-876 AFNNDMDNDENN
+876 DFGNDMDNDENN
-888 PGKRWAKNFNSALGD
+888 PGKRWADDFNNSLGNL
-903 MSSSAN
+903 SSSAN

-915 AKIFNALGDIIGE
+915 ANIFNALGDIIGE
-928 MTAKMKDAED
+928 ITAKMDDAGD
-938 SVFDF
+938 SVLNF
-943 WGALGK
+943 WGKLDDKGK
-949 GEDGLKKKLTFVLSS
+949 LSFVLSS

-1007 LENSGAITKEEA
+1007 LENSGVITKEEA

-1028 ATANKNKELEKKKEV
+1028 TTANKNKELEKKKEA

-1050 WEKANAISQSVIA
+1050 WEKANAISQSIIA
-1063 TALAVSKALPNLVL
+1063 TALAVSRALPNMVL
-1077 AALVGTLGAAQLAT
+1077 AALVGALGAAQLAT

-1119 HEAVVTDKGTYI
+1119 HEAVVTDRGAYI

-1226 ETELR
+1226 EAELR

>member
-33 YSDLTKELAGGLK
+33 YKELTKALTGGLDVKPKDLEELAN
-46 VKPGDLKELA
+46 
-56 DKTEKYTNIMN
+56 KTEKYTNIMN

-242 HSKAMVSTAGSYN
+242 HSKAMVSTASSYN

-366 ESGQQGVPVWKQLTK
+366 ESGQKGVPVWKQLTK

-392 GITLLSVYGKDIMDW
+392 GITLLSVYGKDIMNW
-407 VASLFKAKDATKELL
+407 IENLFKAKEVTGDLIDYENKLLIARQKGIQDISKE
-422 SAEQEMALGIKKGM
+422 
-436 KDVANSTVKLDVLY
+436 TTKLDLLY
-450 KATQDHT
+450 KTTQDT
-457 RSLKDRNA
+457 NKSMKERLAAANA
-465 AVDELQKMY
+465 LQKMSPDY
-474 PAYFANLSNDEIL
+474 LGNMKKESIL
-487 AGKAKEAYVQL
+487 AGEAKEAYMQL
-498 REELVANAIARAQ
+498 RKELVASAIARAQ
-511 LDRMTDIAD
+511 LDEMTKIAAQRYKAWVKERNAYVSYLRSENELSKNNSD
-520 KREESLLKRRVQ
+520 LQKTITLNAKKQWENAKESLD
-532 YNTYL
+532 N
-537 QAEQKI
+537 
-543 IEASAALEDARQK
+543 
-556 KAKEGDEVWGYLVA
+556 
-570 KREEELKKAED
+570 
-581 QAKKE
+581 
-586 KAAWE
+586 
-591 DLIKETKDYD
+591 YD
-601 KVLEGM
+601 KALKGM
-607 SKNIN
+607 SESID
-612 VGALTNDSNGSNKK
+612 VGALINDSNGTNKK

-652 RRKAEVASVENT
+652 RRKAEIASVENT

-688 EKNKNIREINEK
+688 KKNKNIREINEK

-728 EKELEY
+728 EEELEY
-734 KLDLLLR
+734 KLNLLLR

-876 AFNNDMDNDENN
+876 AFGNDMDNDENN
-888 PGKRWAKNFNSALGD
+888 PGKRWADDFNSALGN

-915 AKIFNALGDIIGE
+915 AKIFNALGDIVGE
-928 MTAKMKDAED
+928 MTAKMKDAEE

-943 WGALGK
+943 WGAFGK
-949 GEDGLKKKLTFVLSS
+949 GEDELKKKLTFVLSS

-1028 ATANKNKELEKKKEV
+1028 TTANKNKELEKKKEV

-1050 WEKANAISQSVIA
+1050 WEKANAISQSIIA
-1063 TALAVSKALPNLVL
+1063 TSLAVIKALPNLAL
-1077 AALVGTLGAAQLAT
+1077 ALLVGSLGAGLLTT

-1119 HEAVVTDKGTYI
+1119 HEAVVTDRGTYI
-1131 TPNVPTLIDLPRR
+1131 TPNFPTLIDLPRR

-1156 SDFLPPFDRLA
+1156 SDFLPLFDRLA

-1226 ETELR
+1226 EAELR

>member
-351 ADEIKRARDEFKALQ
+351 ADEIKRAREEFKALQ
-366 ESGQQGVPVWKQLTK
+366 ESGQKGVPVWKQLTK

-392 GITLLSVYGKDIMDW
+392 GITLLSVYGKDIMNW
-407 VASLFKAKDATKELL
+407 IENLFKAKEVTGDLIDYENKLLLARQKGIQDISKE
-422 SAEQEMALGIKKGM
+422 
-436 KDVANSTVKLDVLY
+436 TTKLDLLY
-450 KATQDHT
+450 KTTQDT
-457 RSLKDRNA
+457 NKSMKERLAAANA
-465 AVDELQKMY
+465 LQKMSPDY
-474 PAYFANLSNDEIL
+474 LGNMKKESIL
-487 AGKAKEAYVQL
+487 AGEAKEAYMQL
-498 REELVANAIARAQ
+498 RKELVASAIARAQ
-511 LDRMTDIAD
+511 LDEMTKIAAQRY
-520 KREESLLKRRVQ
+520 KAWVKERNAYVS
-532 YNTYL
+532 YL
-537 QAEQKI
+537 RSENELSKNNSDLQKAI
-543 IEASAALEDARQK
+543 TLN
-556 KAKEGDEVWGYLVA
+556 
-570 KREEELKKAED
+570 
-581 QAKKE
+581 AKKQ
-586 KAAWE
+586 WE
-591 DLIKETKDYD
+591 NAKDSLSDYD
-601 KVLEGM
+601 KALKGM
-607 SKNIN
+607 SESID
-612 VGALTNDSNGSNKK
+612 VDALVNDSNDANKK

-631 ANYMKNIEREL
+631 ANYMKNIESEL

-652 RRKAEVASVENT
+652 RRKAEIASVENT

-674 YSAKENQLR
+674 YSTKENQLR

-688 EKNKNIREINEK
+688 EKNKNIRDINEK

-734 KLDLLLR
+734 KLDLLIR
-741 MNELLREEEIREAE
+741 MNELLREAEIREAE

-876 AFNNDMDNDENN
+876 AFGNDMDNDENN
-888 PGKRWAKNFNSALGD
+888 PGKRWADDFNSALGNL
-903 MSSSAN
+903 SSSAN

-915 AKIFNALGDIIGE
+915 ANIFNALGDIIGE
-928 MTAKMKDAED
+928 MTAKMDDAGD
-938 SVFDF
+938 SVLNF
-943 WGALGK
+943 WGKLDDKGK
-949 GEDGLKKKLTFVLSS
+949 LSFVLSS

-1050 WEKANAISQSVIA
+1050 WEKANAISQSIIA

-1199 YRKLEREM
+1199 YRKLESEM

-1226 ETELR
+1226 EAELR

>member
-25 KFNETKEV
+25 KFNETKKV
-33 YSDLTKELAGGLK
+33 YKELTEDLAGGLR

-56 DKTEKYTNIMN
+56 DKTEKYTGIMN
-67 QLVTTQNKLADIQG
+67 QLVTTQNKLSDIQG
-81 KYKAVLND
+81 RYKGILND

-120 LKTASEAIKNTSEA
+120 LKIASEA
-134 QKENAQTT
+134 QKDNAQTT
-142 QRQSQAMQSAS
+142 QRQAQAMQSAS

-184 SINKTKLDEIR
+184 SANKIRLDEIR
-195 RELSNLSK
+195 RELSELSK

-208 TISQQEYLRI
+208 IISQQEYLNK

-293 ELKTIDAQMG
+293 ELKAIDAQMG

-311 YTSHWNGLNVSVQQ
+311 YTSHWNGLNASVQQ
-325 MARELPSLAVGW
+325 VARELPSLAVGW

-366 ESGQQGVPVWKQLTK
+366 ESGQKGVPVWKQLTK

-392 GITLLSVYGKDIMDW
+392 GITLLSVYGKDIMNW
-407 VASLFKAKDATKELL
+407 IESLFKAKEVTGDLIDYENKLL
-422 SAEQEMALGIKKGM
+422 IARQKGIQ
-436 KDVANSTVKLDVLY
+436 DISRETTKLDLLY
-450 KATQDHT
+450 KTTQDT
-457 RSLKDRNA
+457 NKSMKERLAAANA
-465 AVDELQKMY
+465 LQKMSPDY
-474 PAYFANLSNDEIL
+474 LGNMKKESIL
-487 AGKAKEAYVQL
+487 AGEAKEAYMQL
-498 REELVANAIARAQ
+498 RKELVASAIARAQ
-511 LDRMTDIAD
+511 LDEMTKIAAQRY
-520 KREESLLKRRVQ
+520 KAWVKERNAYVS
-532 YNTYL
+532 YL
-537 QAEQKI
+537 RSENELSKNNSDLQKTI
-543 IEASAALEDARQK
+543 TLN
-556 KAKEGDEVWGYLVA
+556 
-570 KREEELKKAED
+570 
-581 QAKKE
+581 AKKQ
-586 KAAWE
+586 WE
-591 DLIKETKDYD
+591 NAKDSLSDYD
-601 KVLEGM
+601 KALKGM
-607 SKNIN
+607 SESID
-612 VGALTNDSNGSNKK
+612 VDALVNDSNDANKK

-631 ANYMKNIEREL
+631 ANYMKNIESEL

-652 RRKAEVASVENT
+652 RRKAEIASVENT

-683 SQYEE
+683 FQYEE
-688 EKNKNIREINEK
+688 EKNKNIRDINEK

-822 YRDGLY
+822 YRDGIY
-828 KITKE
+828 RITKE

-846 EAELALST
+846 EAELALSS

-876 AFNNDMDNDENN
+876 AFGDDMDNDENN
-888 PGKRWAKNFNSALGD
+888 PGKRWADDFNNALGNL
-903 MSSSAN
+903 SSSAN

-915 AKIFNALGDIIGE
+915 ANIFNALGDIIGE
-928 MTAKMKDAED
+928 ITSKMDDAGD
-938 SVFDF
+938 SVLNF
-943 WGALGK
+943 WGKLDDKGK
-949 GEDGLKKKLTFVLSS
+949 LSFVLSS

-985 RVEEEQEANEEA
+985 RVEEEQEANEKS
-997 GEKELERIEK
+997 GEEEIERIEK
-1007 LENSGAITKEEA
+1007 LAEKGAITTEEA
-1019 EARKRAAEQ
+1019 EERKRVAEKKTAA
-1028 ATANKNKELEKKKEV
+1028 KNKELEKKKEA

-1050 WEKANAISQSVIA
+1050 WEKANAISQSIIA
-1063 TALAVSKALPNLVL
+1063 TALAVSRALPNMVL
-1077 AALVGTLGAAQLAT
+1077 AALVGALGAAQLAT

-1119 HEAVVTDKGTYI
+1119 HEAVVTDRGAYI

-1226 ETELR
+1226 EAELR

>member
-19 LTNLIN
+19 LANLIA

-33 YSDLTKELAGGLK
+33 YKNLTEDLAGGLR

-67 QLVTTQNKLADIQG
+67 QLVTTQNKLSDIQG
-81 KYKAVLND
+81 RYKGILND

-120 LKTASEAIKNTSEA
+120 LKIASEA
-134 QKENAQTT
+134 QKDNAQTT
-142 QRQSQAMQSAS
+142 QRQAQAMQSAS

-171 SYDNKAKELNERL
+171 SYDNKAKELNESL
-184 SINKTKLDEIR
+184 SANKIRLDEIR
-195 RELSNLSK
+195 RELSKLSK

-208 TISQQEYLRI
+208 IISQQEYLNK

-293 ELKTIDAQMG
+293 ELKAIDAQMG

-311 YTSHWNGLNVSVQQ
+311 YTSHWNGLNASVQQ
-325 MARELPSLAVGW
+325 VARELPSLAVGW

-366 ESGQQGVPVWKQLTK
+366 ESGQKGVPVWKQLTK

-392 GITLLSVYGKDIMDW
+392 GITLLSVYGKDIMNW
-407 VASLFKAKDATKELL
+407 IESLFKAKEVTGDLIDYENKLL
-422 SAEQEMALGIKKGM
+422 IARQKGIQ
-436 KDVANSTVKLDVLY
+436 DISRETTKLDLLY
-450 KATQDHT
+450 KTTQDT
-457 RSLKDRNA
+457 NKSMKERLAAANA
-465 AVDELQKMY
+465 LQKMSPDY
-474 PAYFANLSNDEIL
+474 LGNMKKESIL
-487 AGKAKEAYVQL
+487 AGEAKEAYMQL
-498 REELVANAIARAQ
+498 RKELVDSAIARAQ
-511 LDRMTDIAD
+511 LDEMTKIAAQRY
-520 KREESLLKRRVQ
+520 KAWVKERNAYVS
-532 YNTYL
+532 YL
-537 QAEQKI
+537 RSENELSKNNSDLQKTI
-543 IEASAALEDARQK
+543 TLN
-556 KAKEGDEVWGYLVA
+556 
-570 KREEELKKAED
+570 
-581 QAKKE
+581 AKKQ
-586 KAAWE
+586 WE
-591 DLIKETKDYD
+591 NAKDSLSDYD
-601 KVLEGM
+601 KALKGM
-607 SKNIN
+607 SESID
-612 VGALTNDSNGSNKK
+612 VDALVNDSNDANKK
-626 EAEEY
+626 EAEKY
-631 ANYMKNIEREL
+631 ANYMKNIESEL

-652 RRKAEVASVENT
+652 RRKAEIASVENT

-688 EKNKNIREINEK
+688 EKNKNIRDINEK

-741 MNELLREEEIREAE
+741 MNEILREEEIREAE

-822 YRDGLY
+822 YRDGIY
-828 KITKE
+828 RITKE

-846 EAELALST
+846 EAELALSS

-876 AFNNDMDNDENN
+876 DFGNDMDNDENN
-888 PGKRWAKNFNSALGD
+888 PGKRWADDFNNSLGNL
-903 MSSSAN
+903 SSSAN

-915 AKIFNALGDIIGE
+915 ANIFNALGDIIGE
-928 MTAKMKDAED
+928 ITAKMDDAGD
-938 SVFDF
+938 SVLNF
-943 WGALGK
+943 WGKLDDKGK
-949 GEDGLKKKLTFVLSS
+949 LSFVLSS

-1007 LENSGAITKEEA
+1007 LENSGVITKEEA

-1028 ATANKNKELEKKKEV
+1028 TTANKNKELEKKKEA

-1050 WEKANAISQSVIA
+1050 WEKANAISQSIIA
-1063 TALAVSKALPNLVL
+1063 TALAVSRALPNMVL
-1077 AALVGTLGAAQLAT
+1077 AALVGALGAAQLAT

-1119 HEAVVTDKGTYI
+1119 HEAVVTDRGAYI

-1226 ETELR
+1226 EAELR
-1231 NISSRI
+1231 NISNRI

>member
-949 GEDGLKKKLTFVLSS
+949 EEDGLKKKLTFVLSS

>member
-19 LTNLIN
+19 LTSLIA
-25 KFNETKEV
+25 KFNETKEAYV
-33 YSDLTKELAGGLK
+33 NLTKDLAGGLR

-67 QLVTTQNKLADIQG
+67 QLVTTQNKLSDIQG
-81 KYKAVLND
+81 RYKGILND

-120 LKTASEAIKNTSEA
+120 LKIASEA
-134 QKENAQTT
+134 QKDNAQTT
-142 QRQSQAMQSAS
+142 QRQAQAMQSAS

-184 SINKTKLDEIR
+184 SANKIRLDEIR
-195 RELSNLSK
+195 RELSELSK

-208 TISQQEYLRI
+208 IISQQEYLNK

-293 ELKTIDAQMG
+293 ELKAIDAQMG

-311 YTSHWNGLNVSVQQ
+311 YTSHWNGLNASVQQ
-325 MARELPSLAVGW
+325 VARELPSLAVGW

-366 ESGQQGVPVWKQLTK
+366 ESGQKGVPVWKQLTK

-392 GITLLSVYGKDIMDW
+392 GITLLSVYGKDIMNW
-407 VASLFKAKDATKELL
+407 IENLFKAKEVTGDLIDYENKLL
-422 SAEQEMALGIKKGM
+422 IARQKGIQ
-436 KDVANSTVKLDVLY
+436 DISRETTKLDLLY
-450 KATQDHT
+450 KTTQDT
-457 RSLKDRNA
+457 NKSMKERLAAANA
-465 AVDELQKMY
+465 LQKMSPDY
-474 PAYFANLSNDEIL
+474 LGNMKKESIL
-487 AGKAKEAYVQL
+487 AGEAKEAYMQL
-498 REELVANAIARAQ
+498 RKELVASAIARAQ
-511 LDRMTDIAD
+511 LDEMTKIAAQRY
-520 KREESLLKRRVQ
+520 KAWVKERNAYVS
-532 YNTYL
+532 YL
-537 QAEQKI
+537 RSENELSKNNSDLQKTI
-543 IEASAALEDARQK
+543 TLN
-556 KAKEGDEVWGYLVA
+556 
-570 KREEELKKAED
+570 
-581 QAKKE
+581 AKKQ
-586 KAAWE
+586 WE
-591 DLIKETKDYD
+591 NAKDSLSDYD
-601 KVLEGM
+601 KALKGM
-607 SKNIN
+607 SESID
-612 VGALTNDSNGSNKK
+612 VDALVNDSNDANKK

-631 ANYMKNIEREL
+631 ANYMKNIESEL

-652 RRKAEVASVENT
+652 RRKAEIASVENT

-688 EKNKNIREINEK
+688 EKNKNIRDINEK

-741 MNELLREEEIREAE
+741 MNEILREEEIREAE

-822 YRDGLY
+822 YRDGIY

-846 EAELALST
+846 EAELALSS

-862 EIQRRIDKIKAQIE
+862 EIQRRIDKIKAQIG
-876 AFNNDMDNDENN
+876 AFGDDMDNDENN
-888 PGKRWAKNFNSALGD
+888 PGKRWADDFNNALGNL
-903 MSSSAN
+903 SSSAN

-915 AKIFNALGDIIGE
+915 ANIFNALGDIIGE
-928 MTAKMKDAED
+928 ITSKMDDAGD
-938 SVFDF
+938 SVLNF
-943 WGALGK
+943 WGKLDDKGK
-949 GEDGLKKKLTFVLSS
+949 LSFVLSS

-1007 LENSGAITKEEA
+1007 LENSGVITKEEA

-1028 ATANKNKELEKKKEV
+1028 TTANKNKELEKKKEA

-1050 WEKANAISQSVIA
+1050 WEKANAISQSIIA
-1063 TALAVSKALPNLVL
+1063 TALAVSRALPNMVL
-1077 AALVGTLGAAQLAT
+1077 AALVGALGAAQLAT

-1119 HEAVVTDKGTYI
+1119 HEAVVTDRGAYI

-1226 ETELR
+1226 EAELR
-1231 NISSRI
+1231 NISNRI

>member
-19 LTNLIN
+19 LTSLIA
-25 KFNETKEV
+25 KFNETKEAYV
-33 YSDLTKELAGGLK
+33 NLTKDLAGGLR

-67 QLVTTQNKLADIQG
+67 QLVTTQNKLSDIQG
-81 KYKAVLND
+81 RYKGILND

-120 LKTASEAIKNTSEA
+120 LKIASEA
-134 QKENAQTT
+134 QKDNAQTT
-142 QRQSQAMQSAS
+142 QRQAQAMQSAS

-171 SYDNKAKELNERL
+171 SYDNKAKELNESL
-184 SINKTKLDEIR
+184 SANKIRLDEIR
-195 RELSNLSK
+195 RELSKLSK

-208 TISQQEYLRI
+208 IISQQEYLNK

-293 ELKTIDAQMG
+293 ELKAIDAQMG

-311 YTSHWNGLNVSVQQ
+311 YTSHWNGLNASVQQ
-325 MARELPSLAVGW
+325 VARELPSLAVGW

-366 ESGQQGVPVWKQLTK
+366 ESGQKGVPVWKQLTK

-392 GITLLSVYGKDIMDW
+392 GITLLSVYGKDIMNW
-407 VASLFKAKDATKELL
+407 IESLFKAKEVTGDLIDYENKLL
-422 SAEQEMALGIKKGM
+422 IARQKGIQ
-436 KDVANSTVKLDVLY
+436 DISRETTKLDLLY
-450 KATQDHT
+450 KTTQDT
-457 RSLKDRNA
+457 NKSMKERLAAANA
-465 AVDELQKMY
+465 LQKMSPDY
-474 PAYFANLSNDEIL
+474 LGNMKKESIL
-487 AGKAKEAYVQL
+487 AGEAKEAYMQL
-498 REELVANAIARAQ
+498 RKELVASAIARAQ
-511 LDRMTDIAD
+511 LDEMTKIAAQRY
-520 KREESLLKRRVQ
+520 KAWVKERNAYVS
-532 YNTYL
+532 YL
-537 QAEQKI
+537 RSENELSKNNSDLQKTI
-543 IEASAALEDARQK
+543 TLN
-556 KAKEGDEVWGYLVA
+556 
-570 KREEELKKAED
+570 
-581 QAKKE
+581 AKKQ
-586 KAAWE
+586 WE
-591 DLIKETKDYD
+591 NAKDSLSDYD
-601 KVLEGM
+601 KALKGM
-607 SKNIN
+607 SESID
-612 VGALTNDSNGSNKK
+612 VDALVNDSNDANKK
-626 EAEEY
+626 EAEKY
-631 ANYMKNIEREL
+631 ANYMKNIESEL

-652 RRKAEVASVENT
+652 RRKAEIASVENT

-688 EKNKNIREINEK
+688 EKNKNIRDINEK

-741 MNELLREEEIREAE
+741 MNEILREEEIREAE

-822 YRDGLY
+822 YRDGIY
-828 KITKE
+828 RITKE

-846 EAELALST
+846 EAELALSS

-876 AFNNDMDNDENN
+876 DFGNDMDNDENN
-888 PGKRWAKNFNSALGD
+888 PGKRWADDFNNSLGNL
-903 MSSSAN
+903 SSSAN

-915 AKIFNALGDIIGE
+915 ANIFNALGDIIGE
-928 MTAKMKDAED
+928 ITAKMDDAGD
-938 SVFDF
+938 SVLNF
-943 WGALGK
+943 WGKLDDKGK
-949 GEDGLKKKLTFVLSS
+949 LSFVLSS

-1007 LENSGAITKEEA
+1007 LENSGVITKEEA

-1028 ATANKNKELEKKKEV
+1028 TTANKNKELEKKKEA

-1050 WEKANAISQSVIA
+1050 WEKANAISQSIIA
-1063 TALAVSKALPNLVL
+1063 TALAVSRALPNMVL
-1077 AALVGTLGAAQLAT
+1077 AALVGALGAAQLAT

-1119 HEAVVTDKGTYI
+1119 HEAVVTDRGAYI

-1226 ETELR
+1226 EAELR
-1231 NISSRI
+1231 NISNRI

>member
-19 LTNLIN
+19 LANLIA

-33 YSDLTKELAGGLK
+33 YKNLTKDLAGGLR

-67 QLVTTQNKLADIQG
+67 QLVTTQNKLSDIQG
-81 KYKAVLND
+81 RYKGILND

-120 LKTASEAIKNTSEA
+120 LKIASEA
-134 QKENAQTT
+134 QKDNAQTT
-142 QRQSQAMQSAS
+142 QRQAQAMQSAS

-184 SINKTKLDEIR
+184 SANKIRLDEIR
-195 RELSNLSK
+195 RELSELSK

-208 TISQQEYLRI
+208 IISQQEYLNK

-293 ELKTIDAQMG
+293 ELKAIDAQMG

-311 YTSHWNGLNVSVQQ
+311 YTSHWNGLNASVQQ
-325 MARELPSLAVGW
+325 VARELPSLAVGW
-337 NTFFLAISNNLPIM
+337 NAFFLAISNNLPIM

-366 ESGQQGVPVWKQLTK
+366 ESGQKGVPVWKQLTK

-392 GITLLSVYGKDIMDW
+392 GITLLSVYGKDIMNW
-407 VASLFKAKDATKELL
+407 IENLFKAKEVTGDLIDYENKLL
-422 SAEQEMALGIKKGM
+422 IARQKGIQ
-436 KDVANSTVKLDVLY
+436 DISRETTKLDLLY
-450 KATQDHT
+450 KTTQDT
-457 RSLKDRNA
+457 NKLRKERLAAANA
-465 AVDELQKMY
+465 LQKMY
-474 PAYFANLSNDEIL
+474 PDYLGNMKKESIL
-487 AGKAKEAYVQL
+487 AGEAKEAYMQL
-498 REELVANAIARAQ
+498 RKELVASAIARAQ
-511 LDRMTDIAD
+511 LDEMTKIAAQRY
-520 KREESLLKRRVQ
+520 KAWVKERNAYVS
-532 YNTYL
+532 YL
-537 QAEQKI
+537 RSENELSKNNSDLQKTI
-543 IEASAALEDARQK
+543 TLN
-556 KAKEGDEVWGYLVA
+556 
-570 KREEELKKAED
+570 
-581 QAKKE
+581 AKKQ
-586 KAAWE
+586 WE
-591 DLIKETKDYD
+591 NAKDSLSDYD
-601 KVLEGM
+601 KALKGM
-607 SKNIN
+607 SESID
-612 VGALTNDSNGSNKK
+612 VDALVNDSNDANKK

-631 ANYMKNIEREL
+631 ANYMKNIESEL

-652 RRKAEVASVENT
+652 RRKAEIASVENT

-688 EKNKNIREINEK
+688 EKNKNIRDINEK

-714 RSIELKLDTIKNNS
+714 RSIELKLDTIKNNL

-741 MNELLREEEIREAE
+741 MNEILREEEIREAE

-822 YRDGLY
+822 YRDGIY
-828 KITKE
+828 RITKE

-846 EAELALST
+846 EAELALSS

-862 EIQRRIDKIKAQIE
+862 EIQRRIDKIKAQIG
-876 AFNNDMDNDENN
+876 AFGDDMDNDENN
-888 PGKRWAKNFNSALGD
+888 PGKRWADDFNNALGNL
-903 MSSSAN
+903 SSSAN

-915 AKIFNALGDIIGE
+915 ANIFNALGDIIGE
-928 MTAKMKDAED
+928 ITSKMDDAGD
-938 SVFDF
+938 SVLNF
-943 WGALGK
+943 WGKLDDKGK
-949 GEDGLKKKLTFVLSS
+949 LSFVLSS

-1007 LENSGAITKEEA
+1007 LENSGVITKEEA

-1028 ATANKNKELEKKKEV
+1028 TTANKNKELEKKKEA

-1050 WEKANAISQSVIA
+1050 WEKANAISQSIIA
-1063 TALAVSKALPNLVL
+1063 TALAVSRALPNMVL
-1077 AALVGTLGAAQLAT
+1077 AALVGALGAAQLAT

-1119 HEAVVTDKGTYI
+1119 HEAVVTDRGAYI

-1226 ETELR
+1226 EAELR
-1231 NISSRI
+1231 NISNRI

>member
-19 LTNLIN
+19 LTSLIA
-25 KFNETKEV
+25 KFNETKEAYV
-33 YSDLTKELAGGLK
+33 NLTKDLAGGLR

-67 QLVTTQNKLADIQG
+67 QLVTTQNKLSDIQG
-81 KYKAVLND
+81 RYKGILND

-120 LKTASEAIKNTSEA
+120 LKIASEA
-134 QKENAQTT
+134 QKDNAQTT
-142 QRQSQAMQSAS
+142 QRQAQAMQSAS

-184 SINKTKLDEIR
+184 SANKIRLDEIR
-195 RELSNLSK
+195 RELSELSK

-208 TISQQEYLRI
+208 IISQQEYLNK

-293 ELKTIDAQMG
+293 ELKAIDAQMG

-311 YTSHWNGLNVSVQQ
+311 YTSHWNGLNASVQQ
-325 MARELPSLAVGW
+325 VARELPSLAVGW
-337 NTFFLAISNNLPIM
+337 NAFFLAISNNLPIM
-351 ADEIKRARDEFKALQ
+351 ANEIKRARDEFKALQ
-366 ESGQQGVPVWKQLTK
+366 ESGQKGVPVWKQLTK

-392 GITLLSVYGKDIMDW
+392 GITLLSVYGKDIMNW
-407 VASLFKAKDATKELL
+407 IENLFKAKEVTGDLIDYENKLL
-422 SAEQEMALGIKKGM
+422 IARQKGIQ
-436 KDVANSTVKLDVLY
+436 DISRETTKLDLLY
-450 KATQDHT
+450 KTTQDT
-457 RSLKDRNA
+457 NKSMKERLAAANA
-465 AVDELQKMY
+465 LQKMSPDY
-474 PAYFANLSNDEIL
+474 LGNMKKESIL
-487 AGKAKEAYVQL
+487 AGEAKEAYMQL
-498 REELVANAIARAQ
+498 RKELVASAIARAQ
-511 LDRMTDIAD
+511 LDEMTKIAAQRY
-520 KREESLLKRRVQ
+520 KAWVKERNAYVS
-532 YNTYL
+532 YL
-537 QAEQKI
+537 RSENELSKNNSDLQKTI
-543 IEASAALEDARQK
+543 TLN
-556 KAKEGDEVWGYLVA
+556 
-570 KREEELKKAED
+570 
-581 QAKKE
+581 AKKQ
-586 KAAWE
+586 WE
-591 DLIKETKDYD
+591 NAKDSLSDYD
-601 KVLEGM
+601 KALKGM
-607 SKNIN
+607 SESID
-612 VGALTNDSNGSNKK
+612 VDALVNDSNDANKK

-631 ANYMKNIEREL
+631 ANYMKNIESEL

-652 RRKAEVASVENT
+652 RRKAEIASVENT

-688 EKNKNIREINEK
+688 EKNKNIRDINEK

-741 MNELLREEEIREAE
+741 MNEILREEEIREAE

-822 YRDGLY
+822 YRDGIY
-828 KITKE
+828 RITKE

-846 EAELALST
+846 EAELALSS

-876 AFNNDMDNDENN
+876 YFGNDMDNDENN
-888 PGKRWAKNFNSALGD
+888 PGKRWADDFNNSLGNL
-903 MSSSAN
+903 SSSAN

-915 AKIFNALGDIIGE
+915 ANIFNALGDIIGE
-928 MTAKMKDAED
+928 ITAKMDDAGD
-938 SVFDF
+938 SVLNF
-943 WGALGK
+943 WGKLDDKGK
-949 GEDGLKKKLTFVLSS
+949 LSFVLSS

-1007 LENSGAITKEEA
+1007 LENSGVITKEEA

-1028 ATANKNKELEKKKEV
+1028 TTANKNKELEKKKEA

-1050 WEKANAISQSVIA
+1050 WEKANAISQSIIA
-1063 TALAVSKALPNLVL
+1063 TALAVSRALPNMVL
-1077 AALVGTLGAAQLAT
+1077 AALVGALGAAQLAT

-1119 HEAVVTDKGTYI
+1119 HEAVVTDRGAYI

-1226 ETELR
+1226 EAELR
-1231 NISSRI
+1231 NISNRI

>member
-19 LTNLIN
+19 LTSLIA
-25 KFNETKEV
+25 KFNETKEAYV
-33 YSDLTKELAGGLK
+33 NLTKDLAGGLR

-67 QLVTTQNKLADIQG
+67 QLVTTQNKLSDIQG
-81 KYKAVLND
+81 RYKGILND

-120 LKTASEAIKNTSEA
+120 LKIASEA
-134 QKENAQTT
+134 QKDNAQTT
-142 QRQSQAMQSAS
+142 QRQAQAMQSAS

-184 SINKTKLDEIR
+184 SANKIRLDEIR
-195 RELSNLSK
+195 RELSELSK

-208 TISQQEYLRI
+208 IISQQEYLNK

-293 ELKTIDAQMG
+293 ELKAIDAQMG

-311 YTSHWNGLNVSVQQ
+311 YTSHWNGLNASVQQ
-325 MARELPSLAVGW
+325 VARELPSLAVGW
-337 NTFFLAISNNLPIM
+337 NAFFLAISNNLPIM
-351 ADEIKRARDEFKALQ
+351 ANEIKRARDEFKALQ
-366 ESGQQGVPVWKQLTK
+366 ESGQKGVPVWKQLTK

-392 GITLLSVYGKDIMDW
+392 GITLLSVYGKDIMNW
-407 VASLFKAKDATKELL
+407 IENLFKAKEVTGDLIDYENKLL
-422 SAEQEMALGIKKGM
+422 IARQKGIQ
-436 KDVANSTVKLDVLY
+436 DISRETTKLDLLY
-450 KATQDHT
+450 KTTQDT
-457 RSLKDRNA
+457 NKSMKERLAAANA
-465 AVDELQKMY
+465 LQKMSPDY
-474 PAYFANLSNDEIL
+474 LGNMKKESIL
-487 AGKAKEAYVQL
+487 AGEAKEAYMQL
-498 REELVANAIARAQ
+498 RKELVASAIARAQ
-511 LDRMTDIAD
+511 LDEMTKIAAQRY
-520 KREESLLKRRVQ
+520 KAWVKERNAYVS
-532 YNTYL
+532 YL
-537 QAEQKI
+537 RSENELSKNNSDLQKTI
-543 IEASAALEDARQK
+543 TLN
-556 KAKEGDEVWGYLVA
+556 
-570 KREEELKKAED
+570 
-581 QAKKE
+581 AKKQ
-586 KAAWE
+586 WE
-591 DLIKETKDYD
+591 NAKDSLSDYD
-601 KVLEGM
+601 KALKGM
-607 SKNIN
+607 SESID
-612 VGALTNDSNGSNKK
+612 VDALVNDSNDANKK

-631 ANYMKNIEREL
+631 ANYMKNIESEL

-652 RRKAEVASVENT
+652 RRKAEIASVENT

-688 EKNKNIREINEK
+688 EKNKNIRDINEK

-741 MNELLREEEIREAE
+741 MNEILREEEIREAE

-822 YRDGLY
+822 YRDGIY
-828 KITKE
+828 RITKE

-846 EAELALST
+846 EAELALSS

-876 AFNNDMDNDENN
+876 DFGNDMDNDENN
-888 PGKRWAKNFNSALGD
+888 PGKRWADDFNNSLGNL
-903 MSSSAN
+903 SSSAN

-915 AKIFNALGDIIGE
+915 ANIFNALGDIIGE
-928 MTAKMKDAED
+928 ITAKMDDAGD
-938 SVFDF
+938 SVLNF
-943 WGALGK
+943 WGKLDDKGK
-949 GEDGLKKKLTFVLSS
+949 LSFVLSS

-1007 LENSGAITKEEA
+1007 LENSGVITKEEA

-1028 ATANKNKELEKKKEV
+1028 TTANKNKELEKKKEA

-1050 WEKANAISQSVIA
+1050 WEKANAISQSIIA
-1063 TALAVSKALPNLVL
+1063 TALAVSRALPNMVL
-1077 AALVGTLGAAQLAT
+1077 AALVGALGAAQLAT

-1119 HEAVVTDKGTYI
+1119 HEAVVTDRGAYI

-1212 SFEKMAKYQKKAAK
+1212 SFEEMAKYQKKAAK
-1226 ETELR
+1226 EAELR
-1231 NISSRI
+1231 NISNRI

>member
-19 LTNLIN
+19 LTRLIA
-25 KFNETKEV
+25 KFNETKEAYV
-33 YSDLTKELAGGLK
+33 NLTKDLAGGLR

-67 QLVTTQNKLADIQG
+67 QLVTTQNKLSDIQG
-81 KYKAVLND
+81 RYKGILND

-120 LKTASEAIKNTSEA
+120 LKIASEA
-134 QKENAQTT
+134 QKDNAQTT
-142 QRQSQAMQSAS
+142 QRQAQAMQSAS

-171 SYDNKAKELNERL
+171 SYDNKAKELNESL
-184 SINKTKLDEIR
+184 SANKIRLDEIR
-195 RELSNLSK
+195 RELSKLSK

-208 TISQQEYLRI
+208 IISQQEYLNK

-293 ELKTIDAQMG
+293 ELKAIDAQMG

-311 YTSHWNGLNVSVQQ
+311 YTSHWNGLNASVQQ
-325 MARELPSLAVGW
+325 VARELPSLAVGW

-366 ESGQQGVPVWKQLTK
+366 ESGQKGVPVWKQLTK

-392 GITLLSVYGKDIMDW
+392 GITLLSVYGKDIMNW
-407 VASLFKAKDATKELL
+407 IESLFKAKEVTGDLIDYENKLL
-422 SAEQEMALGIKKGM
+422 IARQKGIQ
-436 KDVANSTVKLDVLY
+436 DISRETTKLDLLY
-450 KATQDHT
+450 KTTQDT
-457 RSLKDRNA
+457 NKSMKERLAAANA
-465 AVDELQKMY
+465 LQKMSPDY
-474 PAYFANLSNDEIL
+474 LGNMKKESIL
-487 AGKAKEAYVQL
+487 AGEAKEAYMQL
-498 REELVANAIARAQ
+498 RKELVASAIARAQ
-511 LDRMTDIAD
+511 LDEMTKIAAQRY
-520 KREESLLKRRVQ
+520 KAWVKERNAYVS
-532 YNTYL
+532 YL
-537 QAEQKI
+537 RSENELSKNNSDLQKTI
-543 IEASAALEDARQK
+543 TLN
-556 KAKEGDEVWGYLVA
+556 
-570 KREEELKKAED
+570 
-581 QAKKE
+581 AKKQ
-586 KAAWE
+586 WE
-591 DLIKETKDYD
+591 NAKDSLSDYD
-601 KVLEGM
+601 KALKGM
-607 SKNIN
+607 SESID
-612 VGALTNDSNGSNKK
+612 VDALVNDSNDANKK
-626 EAEEY
+626 EAEKY
-631 ANYMKNIEREL
+631 ANYMKNIESEL

-652 RRKAEVASVENT
+652 RRKAEIASVENT

-688 EKNKNIREINEK
+688 EKNKNIRDINEK

-741 MNELLREEEIREAE
+741 MNEILREEEIREAE

-822 YRDGLY
+822 YRDGIY
-828 KITKE
+828 RITKE

-846 EAELALST
+846 EAELALSS

-876 AFNNDMDNDENN
+876 DFGNDMDNDENN
-888 PGKRWAKNFNSALGD
+888 PGKRWADDFNNSLGNL
-903 MSSSAN
+903 SSSAN

-915 AKIFNALGDIIGE
+915 ANIFNALGDIIGE
-928 MTAKMKDAED
+928 ITAKMDDAGD
-938 SVFDF
+938 SVLNF
-943 WGALGK
+943 WGKLDDKGK
-949 GEDGLKKKLTFVLSS
+949 LSFVLSS

-1007 LENSGAITKEEA
+1007 LENSGVITKEEA

-1028 ATANKNKELEKKKEV
+1028 TTANKNKELEKKKEA

-1050 WEKANAISQSVIA
+1050 WEKANAISQSIIA
-1063 TALAVSKALPNLVL
+1063 TALAVSRALPNMVL
-1077 AALVGTLGAAQLAT
+1077 AALVGALGAAQLAT

-1119 HEAVVTDKGTYI
+1119 HEAVVTDRGAYI

-1226 ETELR
+1226 EAELR
-1231 NISSRI
+1231 NISNRI

>member
-19 LTNLIN
+19 LTSLIA
-25 KFNETKEV
+25 KFNETKEAYV
-33 YSDLTKELAGGLK
+33 NLTKDLAGGLR

-67 QLVTTQNKLADIQG
+67 QLVTTQNKLSDIQG
-81 KYKAVLND
+81 RYKGILND

-120 LKTASEAIKNTSEA
+120 LKIASEA
-134 QKENAQTT
+134 QKDNAQTT
-142 QRQSQAMQSAS
+142 QRQAQAMQSAS

-184 SINKTKLDEIR
+184 SANKIRLDEIR
-195 RELSNLSK
+195 RELSELSK

-208 TISQQEYLRI
+208 IISQQEYLNK

-242 HSKAMVSTAGSYN
+242 HSKVMVSTSGSYN

-293 ELKTIDAQMG
+293 ELKAIDAQMG

-311 YTSHWNGLNVSVQQ
+311 YTSHWNGLNASVQQ
-325 MARELPSLAVGW
+325 VARELPSLAVGW

-366 ESGQQGVPVWKQLTK
+366 ESGQKGVPVWKQLTK

-392 GITLLSVYGKDIMDW
+392 GITLLSVYGKDIMNW
-407 VASLFKAKDATKELL
+407 IENLFKAKEITGDLIDYENKLL
-422 SAEQEMALGIKKGM
+422 IARQKGIQ
-436 KDVANSTVKLDVLY
+436 DISRETTKLDLLY
-450 KATQDHT
+450 KTTQDT
-457 RSLKDRNA
+457 NKSMKERLAAANA
-465 AVDELQKMY
+465 LQKMSPDY
-474 PAYFANLSNDEIL
+474 LGNMKKESIL
-487 AGKAKEAYVQL
+487 AGEAKEAYMQL
-498 REELVANAIARAQ
+498 RKELVASAIARAQ
-511 LDRMTDIAD
+511 LDEMTKIAAQRY
-520 KREESLLKRRVQ
+520 KAWVKERNAYVS
-532 YNTYL
+532 YL
-537 QAEQKI
+537 RSENELSKNNSDLQKTI
-543 IEASAALEDARQK
+543 TLN
-556 KAKEGDEVWGYLVA
+556 
-570 KREEELKKAED
+570 
-581 QAKKE
+581 AKKQ
-586 KAAWE
+586 WE
-591 DLIKETKDYD
+591 NAKDSLSDYD
-601 KVLEGM
+601 KALKGM
-607 SKNIN
+607 SESID
-612 VGALTNDSNGSNKK
+612 VDALVNDSNDANKK
-626 EAEEY
+626 EAEKY
-631 ANYMKNIEREL
+631 ANYMKNIESEL

-652 RRKAEVASVENT
+652 RRKAEIASVENT

-688 EKNKNIREINEK
+688 EKNKNIRDINEK

-741 MNELLREEEIREAE
+741 MNEILREEEIREAE

-822 YRDGLY
+822 YRDGIY
-828 KITKE
+828 RITKE

-846 EAELALST
+846 EAELALSS

-862 EIQRRIDKIKAQIE
+862 EIQRRIDEIKAQIE
-876 AFNNDMDNDENN
+876 DFGNDMDNDENN
-888 PGKRWAKNFNSALGD
+888 PGKRWADDFNNSLGNL
-903 MSSSAN
+903 SSSAN

-915 AKIFNALGDIIGE
+915 ANIFNALGDIIGE
-928 MTAKMKDAED
+928 ITAKMDDAGD
-938 SVFDF
+938 SVLNF
-943 WGALGK
+943 WGKLDDKGK
-949 GEDGLKKKLTFVLSS
+949 LSFVLSS

-1007 LENSGAITKEEA
+1007 LENSGVITKEEA

-1028 ATANKNKELEKKKEV
+1028 TTANKNKELEKKKEA

-1050 WEKANAISQSVIA
+1050 WEKANAISQSIIA
-1063 TALAVSKALPNLVL
+1063 TALAVSRALPNMVL
-1077 AALVGTLGAAQLAT
+1077 AALVGALGAAQLAT

-1119 HEAVVTDKGTYI
+1119 HEAVVTDRGAYI

-1226 ETELR
+1226 EAELR
-1231 NISSRI
+1231 NISNRI

>member
-19 LTNLIN
+19 LTSLIA
-25 KFNETKEV
+25 KFNETKEAYV
-33 YSDLTKELAGGLK
+33 NLTKDLAGGLR

-67 QLVTTQNKLADIQG
+67 QLVTTQNKLSDIQG
-81 KYKAVLND
+81 RYKGILND

-120 LKTASEAIKNTSEA
+120 LKIASEA
-134 QKENAQTT
+134 QKDNAQTT
-142 QRQSQAMQSAS
+142 QRQAQAMQSAS

-184 SINKTKLDEIR
+184 SANKIRLDEIR
-195 RELSNLSK
+195 RELSELSK

-208 TISQQEYLRI
+208 IISQQEYLNK

-293 ELKTIDAQMG
+293 ELKAIDAQMG

-311 YTSHWNGLNVSVQQ
+311 YTSHWNGLNASVQQ
-325 MARELPSLAVGW
+325 VARELPSLAVGW
-337 NTFFLAISNNLPIM
+337 NAFFLAISNNLPIM
-351 ADEIKRARDEFKALQ
+351 ANEIKRARDEFKALQ
-366 ESGQQGVPVWKQLTK
+366 ESGQKGVPVWKQLTK

-392 GITLLSVYGKDIMDW
+392 GITLLSVYGKDIMNW
-407 VASLFKAKDATKELL
+407 IENLFKAKEVTGDLIDYENKLL
-422 SAEQEMALGIKKGM
+422 IARQKGIQ
-436 KDVANSTVKLDVLY
+436 DISRETTKLDLLY
-450 KATQDHT
+450 KTTQDT
-457 RSLKDRNA
+457 NKSMKERLAAANA
-465 AVDELQKMY
+465 LQKMSPDY
-474 PAYFANLSNDEIL
+474 LGNMKKESIL
-487 AGKAKEAYVQL
+487 AGEAKEAYMQL
-498 REELVANAIARAQ
+498 RKELVASAIARAQ
-511 LDRMTDIAD
+511 LDEMTKIAAQRY
-520 KREESLLKRRVQ
+520 KAWVKERNAYVS
-532 YNTYL
+532 YL
-537 QAEQKI
+537 RSENELSKNNSDLQKTI
-543 IEASAALEDARQK
+543 TLN
-556 KAKEGDEVWGYLVA
+556 
-570 KREEELKKAED
+570 
-581 QAKKE
+581 AKKQ
-586 KAAWE
+586 WE
-591 DLIKETKDYD
+591 NAKDSLSDYD
-601 KVLEGM
+601 KALKGM
-607 SKNIN
+607 SESID
-612 VGALTNDSNGSNKK
+612 VDALVNDSNDANKK

-631 ANYMKNIEREL
+631 ANYMKNIESEL

-652 RRKAEVASVENT
+652 RRKAEIASVENT

-688 EKNKNIREINEK
+688 EKNKNIRDINEK

-741 MNELLREEEIREAE
+741 MNEILREEEIREAE

-822 YRDGLY
+822 YRDGIY
-828 KITKE
+828 RITKE

-846 EAELALST
+846 EAELALSS

-862 EIQRRIDKIKAQIE
+862 EIQRRIDEIKAQIE
-876 AFNNDMDNDENN
+876 DFGNDMDNDENN
-888 PGKRWAKNFNSALGD
+888 PGKRWADDFNNSLGNL
-903 MSSSAN
+903 SSSAN

-915 AKIFNALGDIIGE
+915 ANIFNALGDIIGE
-928 MTAKMKDAED
+928 ITAKMDDAGD
-938 SVFDF
+938 SVLNF
-943 WGALGK
+943 WGKLDDKGK
-949 GEDGLKKKLTFVLSS
+949 LSFVLSS

-1007 LENSGAITKEEA
+1007 LENSGVITKEEA

-1028 ATANKNKELEKKKEV
+1028 TTANKNKELEKKKEA

-1050 WEKANAISQSVIA
+1050 WEKANAISQSIIA
-1063 TALAVSKALPNLVL
+1063 TALAVSRALPNMVL
-1077 AALVGTLGAAQLAT
+1077 AALVGALGAAQLAT

-1119 HEAVVTDKGTYI
+1119 HEAVVTDRGAYI

-1167 LYRSMNLRSDIGA
+1167 LYRSMNLRTDIGA

-1226 ETELR
+1226 EAELR
-1231 NISSRI
+1231 NISNRI